1 MGVMT
6 GAMIQAAV
14 LVSGILIVRKMFG
27 EKLHAYVRYSLWLL
41 VALRL
46 LMPVNFIDSPFSLL
60 RAVHVVTEGYREA
73 SSGAEDLDGQ
83 PQNRSITGRD
93 SQELTSENERDV
105 VTEQPGAEG
114 TLSAPE
120 GDDFRMVDGT
130 AMADM
135 EDEDT
140 TDRNRIMPADYTVAA
155 VFRGIW
161 IVGSMVVGGIFF
173 TVHLRFRRRLYR
185 ARKLC
190 QQSGDKIAGN
200 GRKTAGLHRNLP
212 IYQVKK
218 LEAPCLVGVLRPVIY
233 VGTDIRTGTER
244 FRHVVTHEQVHYL
257 HGDHIWALL
266 RAVLV
271 TVYWFHPFVWI
282 AAAASG
288 RGGEIACDHGTIK
301 QLGEGERLTYGEM
314 LLELSGKNR
323 GKRVYSFGTMLR
335 PGRSEMKERIMRLAG
350 GNGTRMS
357 AGILAAV
364 LMLGMAGCAFT
375 GGAAENA
382 EVAAEAPADSNK
394 QRLEEGADGKA
405 DLDENPE
412 NDDARQDDVLS
423 DNERISEREQ
433 EAVFDPEEEISEA
446 RQLTAAP
453 AQISVETELGADGP
467 WLDYAGNP
475 GLSGANNSVI
485 IFHDYFGLV
494 VYDLTDREVV
504 RSLDLAAI
512 DCNFTQ
518 GDNACQVAVSAD
530 GRDVW
535 LHPRKRQHMFHYDVE
550 KNLLRQ
556 LPIVKNFEV
565 DLEMEDLFD
574 RYVVTEEQYVGWRS
588 NYLYEEYKDER
599 GLQTAYIYLYAS
611 SSEDAVKLRNLQCV
625 WDDMV
630 YILWD
635 ESADGAGLTAA
646 EFPYRHDGNVQYVE
660 ILYDEPCEYS
670 RISDTFV
677 ERVHPVSG
685 EVRTHEGIDLVA
697 PDGADVM
704 AAADGTVYETGFSAE
719 YGNYVVLLH
728 QNGEMTYYCHC
739 KDINASLDEQ
749 VKRGD
754 KIATVGRSGRA
765 TGFFLHFA
773 LSRNGEFVDPAEYM
787 RPAGSAGEG

>member
-1 MGVMT
+1 MMGVMT
-6 GAMIQAAV
+6 GVMIQAAV
-14 LVSGILIVRKMFG
+14 LVTAILIVRKLSG

-46 LMPVNFIDSPFSLL
+46 LIPVNLIDSPFSLL

-73 SSGAEDLDGQ
+73 SSAAEDLDGQ
-83 PQNRSITGRD
+83 SQNRSITGRD
-93 SQELTSENERDV
+93 SRELTSENERDV

-114 TLSAPE
+114 TLPSPE

-135 EDEDT
+135 EDEDR
-140 TDRNRIMPADYTVAA
+140 TDRNRIMPADDTVAA

-190 QQSGDKIAGN
+190 QQSGDKIVGN
-200 GRKTAGLHRNLP
+200 GRKTVGLHRNLP

-218 LEAPCLVGVLRPVIY
+218 LEAPCLVGVLRPAIY

-271 TVYWFHPFVWI
+271 TVYWFHPFVWV
-282 AAAASG
+282 AAAASV
-288 RGGEIACDHGTIK
+288 RDGEIACDHGTIK

-314 LLELSGKNR
+314 LLELSRKNR

-364 LMLGMAGCAFT
+364 LMLGMAGCTFT

-382 EVAAEAPADSNK
+382 EVAAEVPADSNK

-423 DNERISEREQ
+423 DNERIPEREP

-453 AQISVETELGADGP
+453 AQISEETELGVDGP
-467 WLDYAGNP
+467 WLDYAGKP
-475 GLSGANNSVI
+475 GMGSANNSVI

-512 DCNFTQ
+512 GCNFTQ
-518 GDNACQVAVSAD
+518 GDNTCQVAVSAD
-530 GRDVW
+530 GREVW
-535 LHPRKRQHMFHYDVE
+535 LHPMKRQYMFHYDVE

-556 LPIVKNFEV
+556 LPIVKSFEV
-565 DLEMEDLFD
+565 DLETQDLFD
-574 RYVVTEEQYVGWRS
+574 RYLVTEERYVGWRS

-611 SSEDAVKLRNLQCV
+611 TSEEAAKLRNLQCV

-630 YILWD
+630 YTLWD
-635 ESADGAGLTAA
+635 GNQAGAVQTAA
-646 EFPYRHDGNVQYVE
+646 EFPYQHDGNIHDVE
-660 ILYDEPCEYS
+660 IIYDEPCVYS
-670 RISDTFV
+670 RISDTFG
-677 ERVHPVSG
+677 ERTHSASG
-685 EVRTHEGIDLVA
+685 EVRMHEGIDFA
-697 PDGADVM
+697 AEEGADIK
-704 AAADGTVYETGFSAE
+704 AAADGIVHETGYTAE

-728 QNGEMTYYCHC
+728 QNGDMTYYCHC
-739 KDINASLDEQ
+739 KDINVSPDEQ
-749 VKRGD
+749 IERGD
-754 KIATVGRSGRA
+754 TIATVGRSGRA

-773 LSRNGEFVDPAEYM
+773 LSRNGEFVDPAENM
-787 RPAGSAGEG
+787 SLEILK

>member
-46 LMPVNFIDSPFSLL
+46 LIPVNFIDSPFSLL

-73 SSGAEDLDGQ
+73 SSAAEDLDGQ
-83 PQNRSITGRD
+83 PQNRSITGRE

-114 TLSAPE
+114 TLPSPE

-135 EDEDT
+135 EDEDR
-140 TDRNRIMPADYTVAA
+140 TDRNRIMPADDTVAA

-190 QQSGDKIAGN
+190 QQSGNKIAGN
-200 GRKTAGLHRNLP
+200 GRKTAGLHRKLS

-218 LEAPCLVGVLRPVIY
+218 LEAPCLVGVLRPAIY
-233 VGTDIRTGTER
+233 VGTDIPTGTER

-282 AAAASG
+282 AAAASV
-288 RGGEIACDHGTIK
+288 RDGEIACDHGTIK

-314 LLELSGKNR
+314 LLELSRKNR

-382 EVAAEAPADSNK
+382 EVAADSNK
-394 QRLEEGADGKA
+394 QRLGEGADGKA
-405 DLDENPE
+405 GLDENPE

-423 DNERISEREQ
+423 DNERIPEGEP

-453 AQISVETELGADGP
+453 AQISEETELGVDGP
-467 WLDYAGNP
+467 WLDYAGQP
-475 GLSGANNSVI
+475 GMGSANNSVI

-494 VYDLTDREVV
+494 VYDLTDSEVV
-504 RSLDLAAI
+504 SSLDLAAI
-512 DCNFTQ
+512 GCNFTQ

-530 GRDVW
+530 GREVW
-535 LHPRKRQHMFHYDVE
+535 LHPMKRQYMFHYDVE

-556 LPIVKNFEV
+556 LPIVKSFEV
-565 DLEMEDLFD
+565 DLETQDLFD
-574 RYVVTEEQYVGWRS
+574 RYLVTEERYAGWRS

-611 SSEDAVKLRNLQCV
+611 TSEEAAKLRNLQCV

-630 YILWD
+630 YTLWD
-635 ESADGAGLTAA
+635 GNQAGAVQTAA
-646 EFPYRHDGNVQYVE
+646 EFPYQHDGNIHDVE
-660 ILYDEPCEYS
+660 IIYDEPCVYS
-670 RISDTFV
+670 RISDTFG
-677 ERVHPVSG
+677 ERTHPASG
-685 EVRTHEGIDLVA
+685 EVRVHEGIDFA
-697 PDGADVM
+697 AEEGADIK
-704 AAADGTVYETGFSAE
+704 AAADGIVHETGYTAE

-728 QNGEMTYYCHC
+728 QNGDMTYYCHC
-739 KDINASLDEQ
+739 KDINVSPDEQ
-749 VKRGD
+749 VERGD
-754 KIATVGRSGRA
+754 TIATVGRSGRA

-773 LSRNGEFVDPAEYM
+773 LSRNGEFVDPAENM
-787 RPAGSAGEG
+787 SLEILP

>member
-46 LMPVNFIDSPFSLL
+46 LIPVNFIDSPFSLL
-60 RAVHVVTEGYREA
+60 RAVHVVTDDYREA
-73 SSGAEDLDGQ
+73 SSAAEDLDGQ
-83 PQNRSITGRD
+83 PQNRSITGRE
-93 SQELTSENERDV
+93 SRELTSENERDV

-135 EDEDT
+135 EDEDR
-140 TDRNRIMPADYTVAA
+140 TDRNRIMSADDTVAA

-190 QQSGDKIAGN
+190 QQSEDKIAGN

-218 LEAPCLVGVLRPVIY
+218 LEAPCLVGVLWPAVY

-244 FRHVVTHEQVHYL
+244 FRHVVTHEKVHYL

-282 AAAASG
+282 AAAASV
-288 RGGEIACDHGTIK
+288 RDGEIACDHGTIK

-314 LLELSGKNR
+314 LLELSRKNR

-382 EVAAEAPADSNK
+382 EVAADSNK

-405 DLDENPE
+405 GLDENPE

-423 DNERISEREQ
+423 DNERIPEREP

-446 RQLTAAP
+446 RQLTATP
-453 AQISVETELGADGP
+453 AQISEETELGVDGP
-467 WLDYAGNP
+467 WLDYAGKP
-475 GLSGANNSVI
+475 GMGSANNSVI

-494 VYDLTDREVV
+494 VYDLTDSEVV

-512 DCNFTQ
+512 GCNFTQ

-530 GRDVW
+530 GREVW
-535 LHPRKRQHMFHYDVE
+535 LYPMKRQYMFHYDVE

-556 LPIVKNFEV
+556 LPIVKSFEV
-565 DLEMEDLFD
+565 DLETQDLFD
-574 RYVVTEEQYVGWRS
+574 RYLVTEERYVGWRS

-611 SSEDAVKLRNLQCV
+611 TSEEAAKLRNLQCV

-630 YILWD
+630 YTLWD
-635 ESADGAGLTAA
+635 GNQAGAVQTAA
-646 EFPYRHDGNVQYVE
+646 EFPYQHDGNIHDVE
-660 ILYDEPCEYS
+660 IIYDEPCVYS
-670 RISDTFV
+670 RISDTFG
-677 ERVHPVSG
+677 ERTHPIGG
-685 EVRTHEGIDLVA
+685 EVRMHEGIDFA
-697 PDGADVM
+697 AEEGADIK
-704 AAADGTVYETGFSAE
+704 AAADGIVHETGYTAE

-728 QNGEMTYYCHC
+728 QNGDMTYYCHC
-739 KDINASLDEQ
+739 KDINVSPDEQ
-749 VKRGD
+749 VERGD
-754 KIATVGRSGRA
+754 TIATVGRSGRA

-773 LSRNGEFVDPAEYM
+773 LSRNGEFVDPAENM
-787 RPAGSAGEG
+787 SLEILPQ

>member
-46 LMPVNFIDSPFSLL
+46 LIPVNFIDSPFSLL

-73 SSGAEDLDGQ
+73 SSAAEDLDGQ

-93 SQELTSENERDV
+93 SWELTSENERDV

-120 GDDFRMVDGT
+120 GDDFRMVDDT

-135 EDEDT
+135 EDEDR
-140 TDRNRIMPADYTVAA
+140 TDRNRIMPADYTVVA

-190 QQSGDKIAGN
+190 EQSGDKIAGN
-200 GRKTAGLHRNLP
+200 GRKTVGLHRNLP

-218 LEAPCLVGVLRPVIY
+218 LEAPCLVGVLRPAIY

-271 TVYWFHPFVWI
+271 TVYWFHPFVWV
-282 AAAASG
+282 AAAASV
-288 RGGEIACDHGTIK
+288 RDGEIACDHGTIK

-314 LLELSGKNR
+314 LLELSRKNR

-357 AGILAAV
+357 AGILVAV

-382 EVAAEAPADSNK
+382 EVAADSNK
-394 QRLEEGADGKA
+394 QRLGEGADGKA
-405 DLDENPE
+405 GLDENPE

-423 DNERISEREQ
+423 DNERIPEREP

-453 AQISVETELGADGP
+453 AQISEETELGVDGP
-467 WLDYAGNP
+467 WLDYAGQP
-475 GLSGANNSVI
+475 GMGSANNSVI

-494 VYDLTDREVV
+494 VYDLTDSEVV
-504 RSLDLAAI
+504 SSLDLAAI
-512 DCNFTQ
+512 GCNFTQ

-530 GRDVW
+530 GREVW
-535 LHPRKRQHMFHYDVE
+535 LHPMKRQYMFHYDVE

-556 LPIVKNFEV
+556 LPIVKSFEV
-565 DLEMEDLFD
+565 DLETQDLFD
-574 RYVVTEEQYVGWRS
+574 RYLVTEERYVGWRS

-611 SSEDAVKLRNLQCV
+611 TSEEAAKLRNLQCV

-630 YILWD
+630 YTLWD
-635 ESADGAGLTAA
+635 GNQAGAVQTAA
-646 EFPYRHDGNVQYVE
+646 EFPYQHDGNIHDVE
-660 ILYDEPCEYS
+660 IIYDEPCAYS
-670 RISDTFV
+670 RISDTFG
-677 ERVHPVSG
+677 ERTHPVGG
-685 EVRTHEGIDLVA
+685 EVRMHEGIDFA
-697 PDGADVM
+697 AEEGADIK
-704 AAADGTVYETGFSAE
+704 AAADGIVHETGYTAE

-728 QNGEMTYYCHC
+728 QNGDMTYYCHC
-739 KDINASLDEQ
+739 KDINVSPDEQ
-749 VKRGD
+749 VERGD
-754 KIATVGRSGRA
+754 TIATVGRSGRA

-773 LSRNGEFVDPAEYM
+773 LSRNGEFVDPAENM
-787 RPAGSAGEG
+787 SLEILK

>member
-46 LMPVNFIDSPFSLL
+46 LIPVNFIDSPFSLL

-73 SSGAEDLDGQ
+73 SSAAEDLDGQ

-93 SQELTSENERDV
+93 SWELTSENERDV

-120 GDDFRMVDGT
+120 GDDFRMVDDT

-135 EDEDT
+135 EDEDR
-140 TDRNRIMPADYTVAA
+140 TDRNRIMPADYTVVA

-200 GRKTAGLHRNLP
+200 GRKTVGLHRNLP

-218 LEAPCLVGVLRPVIY
+218 LEAPCLVGVLRPAVY
-233 VGTDIRTGTER
+233 VGTDIRTGTEW

-271 TVYWFHPFVWI
+271 TVYWFHPFVWV
-282 AAAASG
+282 AAAASV
-288 RGGEIACDHGTIK
+288 RDGEIACDHGTIK

-357 AGILAAV
+357 AGILVAV

-382 EVAAEAPADSNK
+382 EVAADSNK
-394 QRLEEGADGKA
+394 QRLGEGADGKA
-405 DLDENPE
+405 GLDENPE

-423 DNERISEREQ
+423 DNERIPEREP

-453 AQISVETELGADGP
+453 AQISEETELGVDGP
-467 WLDYAGNP
+467 WLDYAGQP
-475 GLSGANNSVI
+475 GMGSANNSVI

-494 VYDLTDREVV
+494 VYDLTDSEVV
-504 RSLDLAAI
+504 SSLDLAAI
-512 DCNFTQ
+512 GCNFTQ

-530 GRDVW
+530 GREVW
-535 LHPRKRQHMFHYDVE
+535 LHPMKRQYMFHYDVE

-556 LPIVKNFEV
+556 LPIVKSFEV
-565 DLEMEDLFD
+565 DLETQDLFD
-574 RYVVTEEQYVGWRS
+574 RYLVTEERYVGWRS

-611 SSEDAVKLRNLQCV
+611 TSEEAAKLRNLQCV

-630 YILWD
+630 YTLWD
-635 ESADGAGLTAA
+635 GNQAGAVQTAA
-646 EFPYRHDGNVQYVE
+646 EFPYQHDGNIHDVE
-660 ILYDEPCEYS
+660 IIYDEPCAYS
-670 RISDTFV
+670 RISDTFG
-677 ERVHPVSG
+677 ERTHPVGG
-685 EVRTHEGIDLVA
+685 EVRMHEGIDFA
-697 PDGADVM
+697 AEEGADIK
-704 AAADGTVYETGFSAE
+704 AAADGIVHETGYTAE

-728 QNGEMTYYCHC
+728 QNGDMTYYCHC
-739 KDINASLDEQ
+739 KDINVSPDEQ
-749 VKRGD
+749 VERGD
-754 KIATVGRSGRA
+754 TIATVGRSGRA

-773 LSRNGEFVDPAEYM
+773 LSRNGEFVDPAENM
-787 RPAGSAGEG
+787 SLEILK

>member
-6 GAMIQAAV
+6 GVMIQAAV
-14 LVSGILIVRKMFG
+14 LVTAILIVRKLSG

-46 LMPVNFIDSPFSLL
+46 LIPVNLIDSPFSLL

-73 SSGAEDLDGQ
+73 SSAAEDLDGQ
-83 PQNRSITGRD
+83 SQNRSITGRD
-93 SQELTSENERDV
+93 SRELTSENERDV

-114 TLSAPE
+114 TLPSPE

-135 EDEDT
+135 EDEDR
-140 TDRNRIMPADYTVAA
+140 TDRNRIMPADDTVAA

-190 QQSGDKIAGN
+190 QQSGDKIVGN
-200 GRKTAGLHRNLP
+200 GRKTVGLHRNLP

-218 LEAPCLVGVLRPVIY
+218 LEAPCLVGVLRPAIY

-271 TVYWFHPFVWI
+271 TVYWFHPFVWV
-282 AAAASG
+282 AAAASV
-288 RGGEIACDHGTIK
+288 RDGEIACDHGTIK

-314 LLELSGKNR
+314 LLELSRKNR

-364 LMLGMAGCAFT
+364 LMLGMAGCTFT

-382 EVAAEAPADSNK
+382 EVAAEVPADSNK

-405 DLDENPE
+405 GLDENPE

-423 DNERISEREQ
+423 DNERIPEREP

-453 AQISVETELGADGP
+453 AQISEETELGVDGP
-467 WLDYAGNP
+467 WLDYAGKP
-475 GLSGANNSVI
+475 GMGSANNSVI

-512 DCNFTQ
+512 GCNFTQ
-518 GDNACQVAVSAD
+518 GDNTCQVAVSAD
-530 GRDVW
+530 GREVW
-535 LHPRKRQHMFHYDVE
+535 LHPMKRQYMFHYDVE

-556 LPIVKNFEV
+556 LPIVKSFEV
-565 DLEMEDLFD
+565 DLETQDLFD
-574 RYVVTEEQYVGWRS
+574 RYLVTEERYVGWRS

-611 SSEDAVKLRNLQCV
+611 TSEEAAKLRNLQCV

-630 YILWD
+630 YTLWD
-635 ESADGAGLTAA
+635 GNQAGAVQTAA
-646 EFPYRHDGNVQYVE
+646 EFPYQHDGNIHDVE
-660 ILYDEPCEYS
+660 IIYDEPCVYS
-670 RISDTFV
+670 RISDTFG
-677 ERVHPVSG
+677 ERTHSASG
-685 EVRTHEGIDLVA
+685 EVRMHEGIDFA
-697 PDGADVM
+697 AEEGADIK
-704 AAADGTVYETGFSAE
+704 AAADGIVHETGYTAE

-728 QNGEMTYYCHC
+728 QNGDMTYYCHC
-739 KDINASLDEQ
+739 KDINVSPDEQ
-749 VKRGD
+749 IERGD
-754 KIATVGRSGRA
+754 TIATVGRSGRA

-773 LSRNGEFVDPAEYM
+773 LSRNGEFVDPAENM
-787 RPAGSAGEG
+787 SLEILK

>member
-46 LMPVNFIDSPFSLL
+46 LIPVNFIDSPFSLL
-60 RAVHVVTEGYREA
+60 RAVHVVTDDYREA
-73 SSGAEDLDGQ
+73 SSAAEDLDGQ
-83 PQNRSITGRD
+83 PQNRSITGRE
-93 SQELTSENERDV
+93 SRELTSENERDV

-120 GDDFRMVDGT
+120 GDDFRMVDDT

-135 EDEDT
+135 EDEDR
-140 TDRNRIMPADYTVAA
+140 TDRNRIMPADYTVVA

-190 QQSGDKIAGN
+190 EQSGDKIAGN
-200 GRKTAGLHRNLP
+200 GRKTVGLHRNLP

-218 LEAPCLVGVLRPVIY
+218 LEAPCLVGVLRPAIY

-271 TVYWFHPFVWI
+271 TVYWFHPFVWV
-282 AAAASG
+282 AAAASV
-288 RGGEIACDHGTIK
+288 RDGEIACDHGTIK

-314 LLELSGKNR
+314 LLELSRKNR

-357 AGILAAV
+357 AGILVAV

-382 EVAAEAPADSNK
+382 EVAADSNK
-394 QRLEEGADGKA
+394 QRLGEGADGKA
-405 DLDENPE
+405 GLDENPE

-423 DNERISEREQ
+423 DNERIPEREP

-453 AQISVETELGADGP
+453 AQISEETELGVDGP
-467 WLDYAGNP
+467 WLDYAGQP
-475 GLSGANNSVI
+475 GMGSANNSVI

-494 VYDLTDREVV
+494 VYDLTDSEVV
-504 RSLDLAAI
+504 SSLDLAAI
-512 DCNFTQ
+512 GCNFTQ

-530 GRDVW
+530 GREVW
-535 LHPRKRQHMFHYDVE
+535 LHPMKRQYMFHYDVE

-556 LPIVKNFEV
+556 LPIVKSFEV
-565 DLEMEDLFD
+565 DLETQDLFD
-574 RYVVTEEQYVGWRS
+574 RYLVTEERYVGWRS

-611 SSEDAVKLRNLQCV
+611 TSEEAAKLRNLQCV

-630 YILWD
+630 YTLWD
-635 ESADGAGLTAA
+635 GNQAGAVQTAA
-646 EFPYRHDGNVQYVE
+646 EFPYQHDGNIHDVE
-660 ILYDEPCEYS
+660 IIYDEPCAYS
-670 RISDTFV
+670 RISDTFG
-677 ERVHPVSG
+677 ERTHPVGG
-685 EVRTHEGIDLVA
+685 EVRMHEGIDFA
-697 PDGADVM
+697 AEEGADIK
-704 AAADGTVYETGFSAE
+704 AAADGIVHETGYTAE

-728 QNGEMTYYCHC
+728 QNGDMTYYCHC
-739 KDINASLDEQ
+739 KDINVSPDEQ
-749 VKRGD
+749 VERGD
-754 KIATVGRSGRA
+754 TIATVGRSGRA

-773 LSRNGEFVDPAEYM
+773 LSRNGEFVDPAENM
-787 RPAGSAGEG
+787 SLEILK

>member
-46 LMPVNFIDSPFSLL
+46 LIPVNFIDSPFSLL

-73 SSGAEDLDGQ
+73 SSAAEDLDGQ
-83 PQNRSITGRD
+83 SQNRSITGRD
-93 SQELTSENERDV
+93 SRELTSENERDV

-114 TLSAPE
+114 TLSSPE

-135 EDEDT
+135 EDEDR
-140 TDRNRIMPADYTVAA
+140 TDRNRIMSADDTVAA

-200 GRKTAGLHRNLP
+200 GRKTAGLHRKLP

-218 LEAPCLVGVLRPVIY
+218 LEAPCLVGVLRPAVY
-233 VGTDIRTGTER
+233 VGTDIPTGTER

-282 AAAASG
+282 AAAASV
-288 RGGEIACDHGTIK
+288 RDGEIACDHGTIK

-314 LLELSGKNR
+314 LLELSRKNR

-364 LMLGMAGCAFT
+364 LMLGMAGCTFT
-375 GGAAENA
+375 GGAAEN
-382 EVAAEAPADSNK
+382 
-394 QRLEEGADGKA
+394 
-405 DLDENPE
+405 
-412 NDDARQDDVLS
+412 DDARHDDVLS
-423 DNERISEREQ
+423 DNERIPEREP

-453 AQISVETELGADGP
+453 AQISEETELGVDGP
-467 WLDYAGNP
+467 WLDYAGQP
-475 GLSGANNSVI
+475 GMGSANNSVI

-494 VYDLTDREVV
+494 VYDLTDSEVV
-504 RSLDLAAI
+504 SSLDLAAI
-512 DCNFTQ
+512 GCNFTQ

-530 GRDVW
+530 GREVW
-535 LHPRKRQHMFHYDVE
+535 LHPMKRQYMFHYDVE

-556 LPIVKNFEV
+556 LPIVKSFEV
-565 DLEMEDLFD
+565 DLETQDLFD
-574 RYVVTEEQYVGWRS
+574 RYLVTEERYVGWRS

-599 GLQTAYIYLYAS
+599 GLQTTYIYLYAS
-611 SSEDAVKLRNLQCV
+611 TSEEAAKLRNLQCV

-630 YILWD
+630 YTLWD
-635 ESADGAGLTAA
+635 GNQAGAVQTAA
-646 EFPYRHDGNVQYVE
+646 EFPYQHDGNIHDVE
-660 ILYDEPCEYS
+660 IIYDEPCVYS
-670 RISDTFV
+670 RISDTFG
-677 ERVHPVSG
+677 ERTHPIGG
-685 EVRTHEGIDLVA
+685 EVRMHEGIDFA
-697 PDGADVM
+697 AEEGADIK
-704 AAADGTVYETGFSAE
+704 AAADGIVHETGYTAE

-728 QNGEMTYYCHC
+728 QNGDMTYYCHC
-739 KDINASLDEQ
+739 KDINVSPDEQ
-749 VKRGD
+749 VERGD
-754 KIATVGRSGRA
+754 TIATVGRSGRA

-773 LSRNGEFVDPAEYM
+773 LSRNGEFVDPAENM
-787 RPAGSAGEG
+787 SLEILK

>member
-6 GAMIQAAV
+6 GVMIQAAV
-14 LVSGILIVRKMFG
+14 LVTAILIVRKLSG

-46 LMPVNFIDSPFSLL
+46 LIPVNFIDSPFSLL
-60 RAVHVVTEGYREA
+60 RAVHVVTDDYREA
-73 SSGAEDLDGQ
+73 SSAAEDLDGQ
-83 PQNRSITGRD
+83 PQNRSITGRE
-93 SQELTSENERDV
+93 SRELTSENERDV

-114 TLSAPE
+114 TLPSPE

-135 EDEDT
+135 EDEDR
-140 TDRNRIMPADYTVAA
+140 TDRNRIMPADDTVAA

-190 QQSGDKIAGN
+190 QQSEDKIAGN

-218 LEAPCLVGVLRPVIY
+218 LEAPCLVGVLRPAIY

-271 TVYWFHPFVWI
+271 TVYWFHPFAWI
-282 AAAASG
+282 AAAASV
-288 RGGEIACDHGTIK
+288 RDGEIACDHGTIK

-314 LLELSGKNR
+314 LLELSRKNR

-364 LMLGMAGCAFT
+364 LMLGMAGCTFT

-382 EVAAEAPADSNK
+382 EVAAEASADSNK

-405 DLDENPE
+405 GLDENPE

-423 DNERISEREQ
+423 DNERIPEREPK
-433 EAVFDPEEEISEA
+433 AVFDPEEEISEA

-453 AQISVETELGADGP
+453 AQISEETELGVDGP
-467 WLDYAGNP
+467 WLDYAGKP
-475 GLSGANNSVI
+475 GMGSANNSVI

-512 DCNFTQ
+512 GCNFTQ
-518 GDNACQVAVSAD
+518 GDNTCQVAVSAD
-530 GRDVW
+530 GREVW
-535 LHPRKRQHMFHYDVE
+535 LHPMKRQYMFHYDVE

-556 LPIVKNFEV
+556 LPIVKSFEV
-565 DLEMEDLFD
+565 DLETQDLFD
-574 RYVVTEEQYVGWRS
+574 RYLVTEERYVGWRS

-611 SSEDAVKLRNLQCV
+611 TSEEAAKLRNLQCV

-630 YILWD
+630 YTLWD
-635 ESADGAGLTAA
+635 GNQAGAVQTAA
-646 EFPYRHDGNVQYVE
+646 EFPYQHDGNIHDVE
-660 ILYDEPCEYS
+660 IIYDEPCVYS
-670 RISDTFV
+670 RISDTFG
-677 ERVHPVSG
+677 ERTHSASG
-685 EVRTHEGIDLVA
+685 EVRMHEGIDFA
-697 PDGADVM
+697 AEEGADIK
-704 AAADGTVYETGFSAE
+704 AAADGIVHETGYTAE

-728 QNGEMTYYCHC
+728 QNGDMTYYCHC
-739 KDINASLDEQ
+739 KDINVSPDEQ
-749 VKRGD
+749 IERGD
-754 KIATVGRSGRA
+754 TIATVGRSGRA

-773 LSRNGEFVDPAEYM
+773 LSRNGEFVDPAENM
-787 RPAGSAGEG
+787 SLEILK

>member
-46 LMPVNFIDSPFSLL
+46 LIPVNFIDSPFSLL

-73 SSGAEDLDGQ
+73 SSAAEDLDGQ

-93 SQELTSENERDV
+93 SWELTSENERDV

-120 GDDFRMVDGT
+120 GDDFRMVDDT

-135 EDEDT
+135 EDEDR
-140 TDRNRIMPADYTVAA
+140 TDRNRIMPADYTVVA

-190 QQSGDKIAGN
+190 EQSGDKIAGN

-218 LEAPCLVGVLRPVIY
+218 LEAPCLVGVLRPAIY

-271 TVYWFHPFVWI
+271 TVYWFHPFVWV
-282 AAAASG
+282 AAAASV
-288 RGGEIACDHGTIK
+288 RDGEIACDHGTIK

-314 LLELSGKNR
+314 LLELSRKNR

-357 AGILAAV
+357 AGILVAV

-382 EVAAEAPADSNK
+382 EVAADSNK
-394 QRLEEGADGKA
+394 QRLGEGADGKA
-405 DLDENPE
+405 GLDENPE

-423 DNERISEREQ
+423 DNERIPEREP

-453 AQISVETELGADGP
+453 AQISEETELGVDGP
-467 WLDYAGNP
+467 WLDYAGQP
-475 GLSGANNSVI
+475 GMGSANNSVI

-494 VYDLTDREVV
+494 VYDLTDSEVV
-504 RSLDLAAI
+504 SSLDLAAI
-512 DCNFTQ
+512 GCNFTQ

-530 GRDVW
+530 GREVW
-535 LHPRKRQHMFHYDVE
+535 LHPMKRQYMFHYDVE

-556 LPIVKNFEV
+556 LPIVKSFEV
-565 DLEMEDLFD
+565 DLETQDLFD
-574 RYVVTEEQYVGWRS
+574 RYLVTEERYVGWRS

-611 SSEDAVKLRNLQCV
+611 TSEEAAKLRNLQCV

-630 YILWD
+630 YTLWD
-635 ESADGAGLTAA
+635 GNQAGAVQTAA
-646 EFPYRHDGNVQYVE
+646 EFPYQHDGNIHDVE
-660 ILYDEPCEYS
+660 IIYDEPCAYS
-670 RISDTFV
+670 RISDTFG
-677 ERVHPVSG
+677 ERTHPVGG
-685 EVRTHEGIDLVA
+685 EVRMHEGIDFA
-697 PDGADVM
+697 AEEGADIK
-704 AAADGTVYETGFSAE
+704 AAADGIVHETGYTAE

-728 QNGEMTYYCHC
+728 QNGDMTYYCHC
-739 KDINASLDEQ
+739 KDINVSPDEQ
-749 VKRGD
+749 VERGD
-754 KIATVGRSGRA
+754 TIATVGRSGRA

-773 LSRNGEFVDPAEYM
+773 LSRNGEFVDPAENM
-787 RPAGSAGEG
+787 SLEILK

>member
-1 MGVMT
+1 MGVTT

-46 LMPVNFIDSPFSLL
+46 FIPVNFIDSPFSLL

-73 SSGAEDLDGQ
+73 SSAAEDLDGQ
-83 PQNRSITGRD
+83 PQNRSITGRE

-135 EDEDT
+135 EDEDR
-140 TDRNRIMPADYTVAA
+140 TDRNRIMPADDTVAA

-185 ARKLC
+185 ERKLC
-190 QQSGDKIAGN
+190 QQSGDKIVGN
-200 GRKTAGLHRNLP
+200 GRKSAGLHRNLP

-218 LEAPCLVGVLRPVIY
+218 LEAPCLVGVLRPAVY
-233 VGTDIRTGTER
+233 VGTDIRTGTEW

-282 AAAASG
+282 AAAASV
-288 RGGEIACDHGTIK
+288 RDGEIACDHGTIK

-364 LMLGMAGCAFT
+364 LVLGMAGCAFT
-375 GGAAENA
+375 GGAEENA
-382 EVAAEAPADSNK
+382 EVAAEVPVDINV

-423 DNERISEREQ
+423 DNERIPEREP

-453 AQISVETELGADGP
+453 AQISEETELGVDGP
-467 WLDYAGNP
+467 WLDYAGQP
-475 GLSGANNSVI
+475 GMGSANNSVI

-494 VYDLTDREVV
+494 VYDLTDSEVV
-504 RSLDLAAI
+504 SSLDLAAI
-512 DCNFTQ
+512 GCNFTQ

-530 GRDVW
+530 GREVW
-535 LHPRKRQHMFHYDVE
+535 LHPMKRQYMFHYDVE

-556 LPIVKNFEV
+556 LPIVKSFEV
-565 DLEMEDLFD
+565 DLETQDLFD
-574 RYVVTEEQYVGWRS
+574 RYLVTEERYAGWRS

-611 SSEDAVKLRNLQCV
+611 TSEEAAKLRNLQCV

-630 YILWD
+630 YTLWD
-635 ESADGAGLTAA
+635 GNQAGAVQTAA
-646 EFPYRHDGNVQYVE
+646 EFPYQHDGNIHDVE
-660 ILYDEPCEYS
+660 IIYDEPCVYS
-670 RISDTFV
+670 RISDTFG
-677 ERVHPVSG
+677 ERTHPASG
-685 EVRTHEGIDLVA
+685 EVRVHEGIDFA
-697 PDGADVM
+697 AEEGADIK
-704 AAADGTVYETGFSAE
+704 AAADGIVHETGYTAE

-728 QNGEMTYYCHC
+728 QNGDMTYYCHC
-739 KDINASLDEQ
+739 KDINVSPDEQ
-749 VKRGD
+749 VERGD
-754 KIATVGRSGRA
+754 TIATVGRSGRA

-773 LSRNGEFVDPAEYM
+773 LSRNGEFVDPAENM
-787 RPAGSAGEG
+787 SLEILK

>member
-1 MGVMT
+1 MGVTT

-46 LMPVNFIDSPFSLL
+46 LIPVNFIDSPFSLL
-60 RAVHVVTEGYREA
+60 RAVHVVTDDYREA
-73 SSGAEDLDGQ
+73 SSAAKDLDGQ
-83 PQNRSITGRD
+83 PQNRSITGRE

-114 TLSAPE
+114 TLSSPE

-135 EDEDT
+135 EDEDR
-140 TDRNRIMPADYTVAA
+140 TDRNRIMSADDTVAA

-185 ARKLC
+185 ERKLC
-190 QQSGDKIAGN
+190 QQSEDKIAGN
-200 GRKTAGLHRNLP
+200 GRKTVGLHRNLP

-218 LEAPCLVGVLRPVIY
+218 LEAPCLVGVLWPAVY

-282 AAAASG
+282 AAAASV
-288 RGGEIACDHGTIK
+288 RDGEIACDHGTIK

-314 LLELSGKNR
+314 LLELSRKNR

-382 EVAAEAPADSNK
+382 EVAADSNK

-405 DLDENPE
+405 GLDENPE

-423 DNERISEREQ
+423 DNERIPEREP

-453 AQISVETELGADGP
+453 AQISEETELGVDGP
-467 WLDYAGNP
+467 WLDYAGQP
-475 GLSGANNSVI
+475 GMGSANNSVI

-494 VYDLTDREVV
+494 VYDLTDSEVV
-504 RSLDLAAI
+504 SSLDLAAI
-512 DCNFTQ
+512 GCNFTQ

-530 GRDVW
+530 GREVW
-535 LHPRKRQHMFHYDVE
+535 LHPMKRQYMFHYDVE

-556 LPIVKNFEV
+556 LPIVKSFEV
-565 DLEMEDLFD
+565 DLETQDLFD
-574 RYVVTEEQYVGWRS
+574 RYLVTEERYVGWRS

-611 SSEDAVKLRNLQCV
+611 TSEEAAKLRNLQCV

-630 YILWD
+630 YTLWD
-635 ESADGAGLTAA
+635 GNQAGAVQTAA
-646 EFPYRHDGNVQYVE
+646 EFPYQHDGNIHDVE
-660 ILYDEPCEYS
+660 IIYDEPCVYS
-670 RISDTFV
+670 RISDTFG
-677 ERVHPVSG
+677 ERTHPIGG
-685 EVRTHEGIDLVA
+685 EVRMHEGIDFA
-697 PDGADVM
+697 AEEGADIK
-704 AAADGTVYETGFSAE
+704 AAADGIVHETGYTAE

-728 QNGEMTYYCHC
+728 QNGDMTYYCHC
-739 KDINASLDEQ
+739 KDINVSPDEQ
-749 VKRGD
+749 VERGD
-754 KIATVGRSGRA
+754 TIATVGRSGRA

-773 LSRNGEFVDPAEYM
+773 LSRNGEFVDPAENM
-787 RPAGSAGEG
+787 SLEILPQ

>member
-46 LMPVNFIDSPFSLL
+46 LIPVNFINSPFSLL

-73 SSGAEDLDGQ
+73 SSAAEDLDGQ

-120 GDDFRMVDGT
+120 GDDFQMVDGT

-135 EDEDT
+135 EDEDR
-140 TDRNRIMPADYTVAA
+140 TDRNRIMPADDTVSA
-155 VFRGIW
+155 VLRGIW

-185 ARKLC
+185 ERKLC
-190 QQSGDKIAGN
+190 QQSGDKIVGN
-200 GRKTAGLHRNLP
+200 GRKSAGLHRNLP

-218 LEAPCLVGVLRPVIY
+218 LEAPCLVGVLRPAVY
-233 VGTDIRTGTER
+233 VGTDIRTGTEW

-282 AAAASG
+282 AAAASV
-288 RGGEIACDHGTIK
+288 RDGEIACDHGTIK

-357 AGILAAV
+357 AGILAAALV
-364 LMLGMAGCAFT
+364 LGMAGCAFT
-375 GGAAENA
+375 GGAEENA
-382 EVAAEAPADSNK
+382 EVAAEVPVDINV

-423 DNERISEREQ
+423 DNERIPEREP

-453 AQISVETELGADGP
+453 AQISEETELGVDGP
-467 WLDYAGNP
+467 WLDYAGQP
-475 GLSGANNSVI
+475 GMGSANNSVI

-494 VYDLTDREVV
+494 VYDLTDSEVV
-504 RSLDLAAI
+504 SSLDLAAI
-512 DCNFTQ
+512 GCNFTQ

-530 GRDVW
+530 GREVW
-535 LHPRKRQHMFHYDVE
+535 LHPMKRQYMFHYDVE

-556 LPIVKNFEV
+556 LPIVKSFEV
-565 DLEMEDLFD
+565 DLETQDLFD
-574 RYVVTEEQYVGWRS
+574 RYLVTEERYAGWRS

-611 SSEDAVKLRNLQCV
+611 TSEEAAKLRNLQCV

-630 YILWD
+630 YTLWD
-635 ESADGAGLTAA
+635 GNQAGAVQTAA
-646 EFPYRHDGNVQYVE
+646 EFPYQHDGNIHDVE
-660 ILYDEPCEYS
+660 IIYDEPCVYS
-670 RISDTFV
+670 RISDTFG
-677 ERVHPVSG
+677 ERTHPASG
-685 EVRTHEGIDLVA
+685 EVRVHEGIDFA
-697 PDGADVM
+697 AEEGADIK
-704 AAADGTVYETGFSAE
+704 AAADGIVHETGYTAE

-728 QNGEMTYYCHC
+728 QNGDMTYYCHC
-739 KDINASLDEQ
+739 KDINVSPDEQ
-749 VKRGD
+749 VERGD
-754 KIATVGRSGRA
+754 TIATVGRSGRA

-773 LSRNGEFVDPAEYM
+773 LSRNGEFVDPAENM
-787 RPAGSAGEG
+787 SLEILK

>member
-46 LMPVNFIDSPFSLL
+46 LIPVNFIDSPFSLL

-73 SSGAEDLDGQ
+73 SSAAEDLDGQ

-93 SQELTSENERDV
+93 SWELTSENERDV

-120 GDDFRMVDGT
+120 GDDFRMVDDT

-135 EDEDT
+135 EDEDR
-140 TDRNRIMPADYTVAA
+140 TDRNRIMPADYTVVA

-190 QQSGDKIAGN
+190 EQSGDKIAGN
-200 GRKTAGLHRNLP
+200 GRKTVGLHRNLP
-212 IYQVKK
+212 IYQVKR
-218 LEAPCLVGVLRPVIY
+218 LEAPCLVGVLRPAIY

-271 TVYWFHPFVWI
+271 TVYWFHPFVWV
-282 AAAASG
+282 AAAASV
-288 RGGEIACDHGTIK
+288 RDGEIACDHGTIK

-314 LLELSGKNR
+314 LLELSRKNR

-357 AGILAAV
+357 AGILVAV

-382 EVAAEAPADSNK
+382 EVAADSNK
-394 QRLEEGADGKA
+394 QRLGEGADGKA
-405 DLDENPE
+405 GLDENPE

-423 DNERISEREQ
+423 DNERIPEREP

-453 AQISVETELGADGP
+453 AQISEETELGVDGP
-467 WLDYAGNP
+467 WLDYAGQP
-475 GLSGANNSVI
+475 GMGSANNSVI

-494 VYDLTDREVV
+494 VYDLTDSEVV
-504 RSLDLAAI
+504 SSLDLAAI
-512 DCNFTQ
+512 GCNFTQ

-530 GRDVW
+530 GREVW
-535 LHPRKRQHMFHYDVE
+535 LHPMKRQYMFHYDVE

-556 LPIVKNFEV
+556 LPIVKSFEV
-565 DLEMEDLFD
+565 DLETQDLFD
-574 RYVVTEEQYVGWRS
+574 RYLVTEERYVGWRS

-611 SSEDAVKLRNLQCV
+611 TSEEAAKLRNLQCV

-630 YILWD
+630 YTLWD
-635 ESADGAGLTAA
+635 GNQAGAVQTAA
-646 EFPYRHDGNVQYVE
+646 EFPYQHDGNIHDVE
-660 ILYDEPCEYS
+660 IIYDEPCAYS
-670 RISDTFV
+670 RISDTFG
-677 ERVHPVSG
+677 ERTHPVGG
-685 EVRTHEGIDLVA
+685 EVRMHEGIDFA
-697 PDGADVM
+697 AEEGADIK
-704 AAADGTVYETGFSAE
+704 AAADGIVHETGYTAE

-728 QNGEMTYYCHC
+728 QNGDMTYYCHC
-739 KDINASLDEQ
+739 KDINVSPDEQ
-749 VKRGD
+749 VERGD
-754 KIATVGRSGRA
+754 TIATVGRSGRA

-773 LSRNGEFVDPAEYM
+773 LSRNGEFVDPAENM
-787 RPAGSAGEG
+787 SLEILK

>member
-46 LMPVNFIDSPFSLL
+46 LIPVNLIDSPFSLL
-60 RAVHVVTEGYREA
+60 RAVHVVTDDYREA
-73 SSGAEDLDGQ
+73 SSAAEDLDGQ
-83 PQNRSITGRD
+83 PQNRSITGRE
-93 SQELTSENERDV
+93 SRELTSENERDV

-114 TLSAPE
+114 TLPSPE

-135 EDEDT
+135 EDEDR
-140 TDRNRIMPADYTVAA
+140 TDRNRIMSADDTVAA

-190 QQSGDKIAGN
+190 QQSGDKIVGN
-200 GRKTAGLHRNLP
+200 GRKTVGLHRNLP

-218 LEAPCLVGVLRPVIY
+218 LEAPCLVGVLWPAVY

-244 FRHVVTHEQVHYL
+244 FRHVVTHEKVHYL

-282 AAAASG
+282 AAAASV
-288 RGGEIACDHGTIK
+288 RDGEIACDHGTIK

-314 LLELSGKNR
+314 LLELSRKNR

-382 EVAAEAPADSNK
+382 EVAAEASADSNK

-405 DLDENPE
+405 GLDENPE

-423 DNERISEREQ
+423 DNERIPEREPK
-433 EAVFDPEEEISEA
+433 AVFDPEEEISEA
-446 RQLTAAP
+446 RQLTATP
-453 AQISVETELGADGP
+453 AQISEETELGVDGP
-467 WLDYAGNP
+467 WLDYAGKP
-475 GLSGANNSVI
+475 GMGSANNSVI

-512 DCNFTQ
+512 GCNFTQ
-518 GDNACQVAVSAD
+518 GDNTCQVAVSAD
-530 GRDVW
+530 GREVW
-535 LHPRKRQHMFHYDVE
+535 LYPMKRQYMFHYDVE

-556 LPIVKNFEV
+556 LPIVKSFEV
-565 DLEMEDLFD
+565 DLETQDLFD
-574 RYVVTEEQYVGWRS
+574 RYLVTEERYVGWRS

-611 SSEDAVKLRNLQCV
+611 TSEEAAKLRNLQCV

-630 YILWD
+630 YTLWD
-635 ESADGAGLTAA
+635 GNQAGAVQTAA
-646 EFPYRHDGNVQYVE
+646 EFPYQHDGNIHDVE
-660 ILYDEPCEYS
+660 IIYDEPCVYS
-670 RISDTFV
+670 RISDTFG
-677 ERVHPVSG
+677 ERTHPIGG
-685 EVRTHEGIDLVA
+685 EVRMHEGIDFA
-697 PDGADVM
+697 AEEGADIK
-704 AAADGTVYETGFSAE
+704 AAADGIVHETGYTAE

-728 QNGEMTYYCHC
+728 QNGDMTYYCHC
-739 KDINASLDEQ
+739 KDINVSPDEQ
-749 VKRGD
+749 VERGD
-754 KIATVGRSGRA
+754 TIATVGRSGRA

-773 LSRNGEFVDPAEYM
+773 LSRNGEFVDPAENM
-787 RPAGSAGEG
+787 SLEILK

>member
-46 LMPVNFIDSPFSLL
+46 LIPVNFIDSPFSLL
-60 RAVHVVTEGYREA
+60 RAVHVVTDDYREA
-73 SSGAEDLDGQ
+73 SSAAEDLDGQ

-93 SQELTSENERDV
+93 SWELTSENERDV

-120 GDDFRMVDGT
+120 GDDFRMVDDT

-135 EDEDT
+135 EDEDR
-140 TDRNRIMPADYTVAA
+140 TDRNRIMPADYTVVA

-190 QQSGDKIAGN
+190 EQSGDKIAGN
-200 GRKTAGLHRNLP
+200 GRKTVGLHRNLP

-218 LEAPCLVGVLRPVIY
+218 LEAPCLVGVLRPAIY

-271 TVYWFHPFVWI
+271 TVYWFHPFVWV
-282 AAAASG
+282 AAAASV
-288 RGGEIACDHGTIK
+288 RDGEIACDHGTIK

-314 LLELSGKNR
+314 LLELSRKNR

-357 AGILAAV
+357 AGILVAV

-382 EVAAEAPADSNK
+382 EVAADSNK
-394 QRLEEGADGKA
+394 QRLGEGADGKA
-405 DLDENPE
+405 GLDENPE

-423 DNERISEREQ
+423 DNERIPEREP

-453 AQISVETELGADGP
+453 AQISEETELGVDGP
-467 WLDYAGNP
+467 WLDYAGQP
-475 GLSGANNSVI
+475 GMGSANNSVI

-494 VYDLTDREVV
+494 VYDLTDSEVV
-504 RSLDLAAI
+504 SSLDLAAI
-512 DCNFTQ
+512 GCNFTQ

-530 GRDVW
+530 GREVW
-535 LHPRKRQHMFHYDVE
+535 LHPMKRQYMFHYDVE

-556 LPIVKNFEV
+556 LPIVKSFEV
-565 DLEMEDLFD
+565 DLETQDLFD
-574 RYVVTEEQYVGWRS
+574 RYLVTEERYVGWRS

-611 SSEDAVKLRNLQCV
+611 TSEEAAKLRNLQCV

-630 YILWD
+630 YTLWD
-635 ESADGAGLTAA
+635 GNQAGAVQTAA
-646 EFPYRHDGNVQYVE
+646 EFPYQHDGNIHDVE
-660 ILYDEPCEYS
+660 IIYDEPCAYS
-670 RISDTFV
+670 RISDTFG
-677 ERVHPVSG
+677 ERTHPVGG
-685 EVRTHEGIDLVA
+685 EVRMHEGIDFA
-697 PDGADVM
+697 AEEGADIK
-704 AAADGTVYETGFSAE
+704 AAADGIVHETGYTAE

-728 QNGEMTYYCHC
+728 QNGDMTYYCHC
-739 KDINASLDEQ
+739 KDINVSPDEQ
-749 VKRGD
+749 VERGD
-754 KIATVGRSGRA
+754 TIATVGRSGRA

-773 LSRNGEFVDPAEYM
+773 LSRNGEFVDPAENM
-787 RPAGSAGEG
+787 SLEILK

>member
-46 LMPVNFIDSPFSLL
+46 LIPVNFINSPFSLL

-73 SSGAEDLDGQ
+73 SSAAEDLDGQ

-120 GDDFRMVDGT
+120 GDDLQMVDGT

-135 EDEDT
+135 EDEDR
-140 TDRNRIMPADYTVAA
+140 TDRNRIMPADDTVSA
-155 VFRGIW
+155 VLRGIW

-185 ARKLC
+185 ERKLC
-190 QQSGDKIAGN
+190 QQSGDKIVGN
-200 GRKTAGLHRNLP
+200 GRKSAGLHRNLP

-218 LEAPCLVGVLRPVIY
+218 LEAPCLVGVLRPAVY
-233 VGTDIRTGTER
+233 VGTDIRTGTEW

-282 AAAASG
+282 AAAASV
-288 RGGEIACDHGTIK
+288 RDGEIACDHGTIK

-357 AGILAAV
+357 AGILAAALV
-364 LMLGMAGCAFT
+364 LGMAGCAFT
-375 GGAAENA
+375 GGAEENA
-382 EVAAEAPADSNK
+382 EVAAEVPVDINV

-423 DNERISEREQ
+423 DNERIPEREP

-453 AQISVETELGADGP
+453 AQISEETELGVDGP
-467 WLDYAGNP
+467 WLDYAGQP
-475 GLSGANNSVI
+475 GMGSANNSVI

-494 VYDLTDREVV
+494 VYDLTDSEVV
-504 RSLDLAAI
+504 SSLDLAAI
-512 DCNFTQ
+512 GCNFTQ

-530 GRDVW
+530 GREVW
-535 LHPRKRQHMFHYDVE
+535 LHPMKRQYMFHYDVE

-556 LPIVKNFEV
+556 LPIVKSFEV
-565 DLEMEDLFD
+565 DLETQDLFD
-574 RYVVTEEQYVGWRS
+574 RYLVTEERYAGWRS

-611 SSEDAVKLRNLQCV
+611 TSEEAAKLRNLQCV

-630 YILWD
+630 YTLWD
-635 ESADGAGLTAA
+635 GNQAGAVQTAA
-646 EFPYRHDGNVQYVE
+646 EFPYQHDGNIHDVE
-660 ILYDEPCEYS
+660 IIYDEPCVYS
-670 RISDTFV
+670 RISDTFG
-677 ERVHPVSG
+677 ERTHPASG
-685 EVRTHEGIDLVA
+685 EVRVHEGIDFA
-697 PDGADVM
+697 AEEGADIK
-704 AAADGTVYETGFSAE
+704 AAADGIVHETGYTAE

-728 QNGEMTYYCHC
+728 QNGDMTYYCHC
-739 KDINASLDEQ
+739 KDINVSPDEQ
-749 VKRGD
+749 VERGD
-754 KIATVGRSGRA
+754 TIATVGRSGRA

-773 LSRNGEFVDPAEYM
+773 LSRNGEFVDPAENM
-787 RPAGSAGEG
+787 SLEILK

>member
-73 SSGAEDLDGQ
+73 SSAAEDLDGQ
-83 PQNRSITGRD
+83 SQNRSITGRD
-93 SQELTSENERDV
+93 SRELTSENERDV

-114 TLSAPE
+114 TLSSPE
-120 GDDFRMVDGT
+120 SDDFRMVDGT

-218 LEAPCLVGVLRPVIY
+218 LEAPCLVGVLRPAIY

-282 AAAASG
+282 AAAASV
-288 RGGEIACDHGTIK
+288 RDGEIACDHGTIK

-357 AGILAAV
+357 AGILVAV

-382 EVAAEAPADSNK
+382 EVAADSNK
-394 QRLEEGADGKA
+394 QRLGEGADGKA
-405 DLDENPE
+405 GLDENPE

-453 AQISVETELGADGP
+453 AQISEETELGVDGP
-467 WLDYAGNP
+467 WLDYAGQP
-475 GLSGANNSVI
+475 GMGSANNSVI

-494 VYDLTDREVV
+494 VYDLTDSEVV
-504 RSLDLAAI
+504 SSLDLAAI
-512 DCNFTQ
+512 GCNFTQ

-530 GRDVW
+530 GREVW
-535 LHPRKRQHMFHYDVE
+535 LHPMKRQYMFHYNVE

-556 LPIVKNFEV
+556 LPIVKSFEV
-565 DLEMEDLFD
+565 DLETQDLFD
-574 RYVVTEEQYVGWRS
+574 RYLVTEERYAGWRS

-611 SSEDAVKLRNLQCV
+611 TSEEAAKLRNLQCV

-630 YILWD
+630 YTLWD
-635 ESADGAGLTAA
+635 GNQAGAVQTAA
-646 EFPYRHDGNVQYVE
+646 EFPYQHDGNIHDVE
-660 ILYDEPCEYS
+660 IIYDEPCAYS
-670 RISDTFV
+670 RISDTFS
-677 ERVHPVSG
+677 ERTHPTSG
-685 EVRTHEGIDLVA
+685 EVRMHEGIDFA
-697 PDGADVM
+697 AEEGADIK
-704 AAADGTVYETGFSAE
+704 AAADGIVHETGYTAE

-728 QNGEMTYYCHC
+728 QNGDMTYYCHC
-739 KDINASLDEQ
+739 KDINVSPDEQ
-749 VKRGD
+749 VERGD
-754 KIATVGRSGRA
+754 TIATVGRSGRA

-773 LSRNGEFVDPAEYM
+773 LSRNGEFVDPAENM
-787 RPAGSAGEG
+787 NLEILK

>member
-46 LMPVNFIDSPFSLL
+46 LIPVNFIDSPFSLL

-73 SSGAEDLDGQ
+73 SSAAEDLDGQ

-93 SQELTSENERDV
+93 SWELTSENERDV

-120 GDDFRMVDGT
+120 GDDFRMVDDT

-135 EDEDT
+135 EDEDR
-140 TDRNRIMPADYTVAA
+140 TDRNRIMPADYTVVA

-190 QQSGDKIAGN
+190 EQSGDKIAGN
-200 GRKTAGLHRNLP
+200 GRKTVGLHRNLP

-218 LEAPCLVGVLRPVIY
+218 LEAPCLVGVLRPAIY

-271 TVYWFHPFVWI
+271 TVYWFHPFVWV
-282 AAAASG
+282 AAAASV
-288 RGGEIACDHGTIK
+288 RDGEIACDHGTIK

-314 LLELSGKNR
+314 LLELSRKNR

-357 AGILAAV
+357 AGILVAV

-375 GGAAENA
+375 GGVAENA
-382 EVAAEAPADSNK
+382 EVAADSNK
-394 QRLEEGADGKA
+394 QRLGEGADGKA
-405 DLDENPE
+405 GLDENPE

-423 DNERISEREQ
+423 DNERIPEREP

-453 AQISVETELGADGP
+453 AQISEETELGVDGP
-467 WLDYAGNP
+467 WLDYAGQP
-475 GLSGANNSVI
+475 GMGSANNSVI

-494 VYDLTDREVV
+494 VYDLTDSEVV
-504 RSLDLAAI
+504 SSLDLAAI
-512 DCNFTQ
+512 GCNFTQ

-530 GRDVW
+530 GREVW
-535 LHPRKRQHMFHYDVE
+535 LHPMKRQYMFHYDVE

-556 LPIVKNFEV
+556 LPIVKSFEV
-565 DLEMEDLFD
+565 DLETQDLFD
-574 RYVVTEEQYVGWRS
+574 RYLVTEERYVGWRS

-611 SSEDAVKLRNLQCV
+611 TSEEAAKLRNLQCV

-630 YILWD
+630 YTLWD
-635 ESADGAGLTAA
+635 GNQAGAVQTAA
-646 EFPYRHDGNVQYVE
+646 EFPYQHDGNIHDVE
-660 ILYDEPCEYS
+660 IIYDEPCAYS
-670 RISDTFV
+670 RISDTFG
-677 ERVHPVSG
+677 ERTHPVGG
-685 EVRTHEGIDLVA
+685 EVRMHEGIDFA
-697 PDGADVM
+697 AEEGADIK
-704 AAADGTVYETGFSAE
+704 AAADGIVHETGYTAE

-728 QNGEMTYYCHC
+728 QNGDMTYYCHC
-739 KDINASLDEQ
+739 KDINVSPDEQ
-749 VKRGD
+749 VERGD
-754 KIATVGRSGRA
+754 TIATVGRSGRA

-773 LSRNGEFVDPAEYM
+773 LSRNGEFVDPAENM
-787 RPAGSAGEG
+787 NLEILK

>member
-46 LMPVNFIDSPFSLL
+46 LIPVNFIDSPFSLL

-73 SSGAEDLDGQ
+73 SSAAEDLDGQ

-93 SQELTSENERDV
+93 SWELTSENERDV

-120 GDDFRMVDGT
+120 GDDFRMVDDT

-135 EDEDT
+135 EDEDR
-140 TDRNRIMPADYTVAA
+140 TDRNRIMPADYTVVA

-190 QQSGDKIAGN
+190 EQSGDKIAGN
-200 GRKTAGLHRNLP
+200 GRKTVGLHRNLP

-218 LEAPCLVGVLRPVIY
+218 LEAPCLVGVLRPAIY

-271 TVYWFHPFVWI
+271 TVYWFHPFVWV
-282 AAAASG
+282 AAAASV
-288 RGGEIACDHGTIK
+288 RDGEIACDHGTIK

-314 LLELSGKNR
+314 LLELSRKNR

-357 AGILAAV
+357 AGILVAV

-382 EVAAEAPADSNK
+382 EVAADSNK
-394 QRLEEGADGKA
+394 QRLGEGADGKA
-405 DLDENPE
+405 GLDENPE

-453 AQISVETELGADGP
+453 AQISEETELGVDGP
-467 WLDYAGNP
+467 WLDYAGQP
-475 GLSGANNSVI
+475 GMGSANNSVI

-494 VYDLTDREVV
+494 VYDLTDSEVV
-504 RSLDLAAI
+504 SSLDLAAI
-512 DCNFTQ
+512 GCNFTQ

-530 GRDVW
+530 GREVW
-535 LHPRKRQHMFHYDVE
+535 LHPMKRQYMFHYDVE

-556 LPIVKNFEV
+556 LPIVKSFEV
-565 DLEMEDLFD
+565 DLETQDLFD
-574 RYVVTEEQYVGWRS
+574 RYLVTEERYVGWRS

-611 SSEDAVKLRNLQCV
+611 TSEEAAKLRNLQCV

-630 YILWD
+630 YTLWD
-635 ESADGAGLTAA
+635 GNQAGAVQTAA
-646 EFPYRHDGNVQYVE
+646 EFPYQHDGNIHDVE
-660 ILYDEPCEYS
+660 IIYDEPCAYS
-670 RISDTFV
+670 RISDTFG
-677 ERVHPVSG
+677 ERTHPVGG
-685 EVRTHEGIDLVA
+685 EVRMHEGIDFA
-697 PDGADVM
+697 AEEGADIK
-704 AAADGTVYETGFSAE
+704 AAADGIVHETGYTAE

-728 QNGEMTYYCHC
+728 QNGDMTYYCHC
-739 KDINASLDEQ
+739 KDINVSPDEQ
-749 VKRGD
+749 VERGD
-754 KIATVGRSGRA
+754 TIATVGRSGRA

-773 LSRNGEFVDPAEYM
+773 LSRNGEFVDPAENM
-787 RPAGSAGEG
+787 SLEILK

>member
-46 LMPVNFIDSPFSLL
+46 LIPVNFIDSPFSLL
-60 RAVHVVTEGYREA
+60 RAVHVVTDDYREA
-73 SSGAEDLDGQ
+73 SSAAEDLDGQ
-83 PQNRSITGRD
+83 PQNRSITGRE
-93 SQELTSENERDV
+93 SRELTSENERDV

-135 EDEDT
+135 EDEDR
-140 TDRNRIMPADYTVAA
+140 TDRNRIMSADDTVAA

-190 QQSGDKIAGN
+190 QQSEDKIAGN

-218 LEAPCLVGVLRPVIY
+218 LEAPCLVGVLWPAVY

-282 AAAASG
+282 AAAASV
-288 RGGEIACDHGTIK
+288 RDGEIACDHGTIK

-314 LLELSGKNR
+314 LLELSRKNR

-382 EVAAEAPADSNK
+382 EVAADSNK

-405 DLDENPE
+405 GLDENPE

-423 DNERISEREQ
+423 DNERIPEREP

-446 RQLTAAP
+446 RQLTATP
-453 AQISVETELGADGP
+453 AQISEETELGVDGP
-467 WLDYAGNP
+467 WLDYAGKP
-475 GLSGANNSVI
+475 GMGSANNSVI

-494 VYDLTDREVV
+494 VYDLTDSEVV

-512 DCNFTQ
+512 GCNFTQ

-530 GRDVW
+530 GREVW
-535 LHPRKRQHMFHYDVE
+535 LYPMKRQYMFHYDVE

-556 LPIVKNFEV
+556 LPIVKSFEV
-565 DLEMEDLFD
+565 DLETQDLFD
-574 RYVVTEEQYVGWRS
+574 RYLVTEERYVGWRS

-611 SSEDAVKLRNLQCV
+611 TSEEAAKLRNLQCV

-630 YILWD
+630 YTLWD
-635 ESADGAGLTAA
+635 GNQAGAVQTAA
-646 EFPYRHDGNVQYVE
+646 EFPYQHDGNIHDVE
-660 ILYDEPCEYS
+660 IIYDEPCVYS
-670 RISDTFV
+670 RISDTFG
-677 ERVHPVSG
+677 ERTHPIGG
-685 EVRTHEGIDLVA
+685 EVRMHEGIDFA
-697 PDGADVM
+697 AEEGADIK
-704 AAADGTVYETGFSAE
+704 AAADGIVHETGYTAE

-728 QNGEMTYYCHC
+728 QNGDMTYYCHC
-739 KDINASLDEQ
+739 KDINVSPDEQ
-749 VKRGD
+749 VERGD
-754 KIATVGRSGRA
+754 TIATVGRSGRA

-773 LSRNGEFVDPAEYM
+773 LSRNGEFVDPAENM
-787 RPAGSAGEG
+787 SLEILPQ

>member
-46 LMPVNFIDSPFSLL
+46 LIPVNFIDSPFSLL

-73 SSGAEDLDGQ
+73 SSAAEDLDGQ
-83 PQNRSITGRD
+83 PQNRSITGRE

-114 TLSAPE
+114 TLPSPE

-135 EDEDT
+135 EDEDR
-140 TDRNRIMPADYTVAA
+140 TDRNRIMPADDTVAA

-190 QQSGDKIAGN
+190 QQSGNKIAGN
-200 GRKTAGLHRNLP
+200 GRKTAGLHRKLS

-282 AAAASG
+282 AAAASV
-288 RGGEIACDHGTIK
+288 RDGEIACDHGTIK

-314 LLELSGKNR
+314 LLELSRKNR

-382 EVAAEAPADSNK
+382 EVAADSNK
-394 QRLEEGADGKA
+394 QRLGEGADGKA
-405 DLDENPE
+405 GLDENPE

-423 DNERISEREQ
+423 DNERIPEGEP

-453 AQISVETELGADGP
+453 AQISEETELGVDGP
-467 WLDYAGNP
+467 WLDYAGQP
-475 GLSGANNSVI
+475 GMGSANNSVI

-494 VYDLTDREVV
+494 VYDLTDSEVV
-504 RSLDLAAI
+504 SSLDLAAI
-512 DCNFTQ
+512 GCNFTQ

-530 GRDVW
+530 GREVW
-535 LHPRKRQHMFHYDVE
+535 LHPMKRQYMFHYDVE

-556 LPIVKNFEV
+556 LPIVKSFEV
-565 DLEMEDLFD
+565 DLETQDLFD
-574 RYVVTEEQYVGWRS
+574 RYLVTEERYAGWRS

-611 SSEDAVKLRNLQCV
+611 TSEEAAKLRNLQCV

-630 YILWD
+630 YTLWD
-635 ESADGAGLTAA
+635 GNQAGAVQTAA
-646 EFPYRHDGNVQYVE
+646 EFPYQHDGNIHDVE
-660 ILYDEPCEYS
+660 IIYDEPCVYS
-670 RISDTFV
+670 RISDTFG
-677 ERVHPVSG
+677 ERTHPASG
-685 EVRTHEGIDLVA
+685 EVRVHEGIDFA
-697 PDGADVM
+697 AEEGADIK
-704 AAADGTVYETGFSAE
+704 AAADGIVHETGYTAE

-728 QNGEMTYYCHC
+728 QNGDMTYYCHC
-739 KDINASLDEQ
+739 KDINVSPDEQ
-749 VKRGD
+749 VERGD
-754 KIATVGRSGRA
+754 TIATVGRSGRA

-773 LSRNGEFVDPAEYM
+773 LSRNGEFVDPAENM
-787 RPAGSAGEG
+787 SLEILP

>member
-6 GAMIQAAV
+6 GVMIQAAV
-14 LVSGILIVRKMFG
+14 LVTAILIVRKLSG

-46 LMPVNFIDSPFSLL
+46 LIPVNLIDSPFSLL

-73 SSGAEDLDGQ
+73 SSAAEDLDGQ
-83 PQNRSITGRD
+83 SQNRSITGRD
-93 SQELTSENERDV
+93 SRELTSENERDV

-114 TLSAPE
+114 TLPSPE

-135 EDEDT
+135 EDEDR
-140 TDRNRIMPADYTVAA
+140 TDRNRIMPADDTVAA

-190 QQSGDKIAGN
+190 QQSGDKIVGN
-200 GRKTAGLHRNLP
+200 GRKTVGLHRNLP

-218 LEAPCLVGVLRPVIY
+218 LEAPCLVGVLRPAIY

-271 TVYWFHPFVWI
+271 TVYWFHPFAWI
-282 AAAASG
+282 AAAASV
-288 RGGEIACDHGTIK
+288 RDGEIACDHGTIK

-314 LLELSGKNR
+314 LLELSRKNR

-364 LMLGMAGCAFT
+364 LMLGMAGCTFT

-382 EVAAEAPADSNK
+382 EVAAEVPADSNK

-423 DNERISEREQ
+423 DNERIPEREPK
-433 EAVFDPEEEISEA
+433 AVFDPEEEISEA

-453 AQISVETELGADGP
+453 AQISEETELGVDGP
-467 WLDYAGNP
+467 WLDYAGKP
-475 GLSGANNSVI
+475 GMGSANNSVI

-512 DCNFTQ
+512 GCNFTQ
-518 GDNACQVAVSAD
+518 GDNTCQVAVSAD
-530 GRDVW
+530 GREVW
-535 LHPRKRQHMFHYDVE
+535 LHPMKRQYMFHYDVE

-556 LPIVKNFEV
+556 LPIVKSFEV
-565 DLEMEDLFD
+565 DLETQDLFD
-574 RYVVTEEQYVGWRS
+574 RYLVTEERYVGWRS

-611 SSEDAVKLRNLQCV
+611 TSEEAAKLRNLQCV

-630 YILWD
+630 YTLWD
-635 ESADGAGLTAA
+635 GNQDGAVQTAA
-646 EFPYRHDGNVQYVE
+646 EFPYQHDGNIHDVE
-660 ILYDEPCEYS
+660 IIYDEPCVYS
-670 RISDTFV
+670 RISDTFG
-677 ERVHPVSG
+677 ERTHSASG
-685 EVRTHEGIDLVA
+685 EVRMHEGIDFA
-697 PDGADVM
+697 AEEGADIK
-704 AAADGTVYETGFSAE
+704 AAADGIVHETGYTAE

-728 QNGEMTYYCHC
+728 QNGDMTYYCHC
-739 KDINASLDEQ
+739 KDINVSPDEQ
-749 VKRGD
+749 IERGD
-754 KIATVGRSGRA
+754 TIATVGRSGRA

-773 LSRNGEFVDPAEYM
+773 LSRNGEFVDPAENM
-787 RPAGSAGEG
+787 SLEILK

>member
-46 LMPVNFIDSPFSLL
+46 LIPVNFIDSPFSLL

-73 SSGAEDLDGQ
+73 SSAAEDLDGQ
-83 PQNRSITGRD
+83 SQNRSITGRD
-93 SQELTSENERDV
+93 SRELTSENERDV

-120 GDDFRMVDGT
+120 GDDFRMVDDT

-135 EDEDT
+135 EDEDR
-140 TDRNRIMPADYTVAA
+140 TDRNRIMPADYTVVA

-200 GRKTAGLHRNLP
+200 GRKTVGLHRNLP
-212 IYQVKK
+212 IYQVKR
-218 LEAPCLVGVLRPVIY
+218 LEAPCLVGVLRPAVY
-233 VGTDIRTGTER
+233 VGTDIRTGTEW

-271 TVYWFHPFVWI
+271 TVYWFHPFVWV
-282 AAAASG
+282 AAAAV
-288 RGGEIACDHGTIK
+288 RDGEIACDHGTIK

-314 LLELSGKNR
+314 LLELSRKNR

-357 AGILAAV
+357 AGILVAV

-382 EVAAEAPADSNK
+382 EVAADSNK
-394 QRLEEGADGKA
+394 QRLGEGADGKA
-405 DLDENPE
+405 GLDENPE

-423 DNERISEREQ
+423 DNERIPEREP

-453 AQISVETELGADGP
+453 AQISEETELGVDGP
-467 WLDYAGNP
+467 WLDYAGQP
-475 GLSGANNSVI
+475 GMGSANNSVI

-494 VYDLTDREVV
+494 VYDLTDSEVV
-504 RSLDLAAI
+504 SSLDLAAI
-512 DCNFTQ
+512 GCNFTQ

-530 GRDVW
+530 GR
-535 LHPRKRQHMFHYDVE
+535 RCGCIR
-550 KNLLRQ
+550 
-556 LPIVKNFEV
+556 
-565 DLEMEDLFD
+565 
-574 RYVVTEEQYVGWRS
+574 
-588 NYLYEEYKDER
+588 
-599 GLQTAYIYLYAS
+599 
-611 SSEDAVKLRNLQCV
+611 
-625 WDDMV
+625 
-630 YILWD
+630 
-635 ESADGAGLTAA
+635 
-646 EFPYRHDGNVQYVE
+646 
-660 ILYDEPCEYS
+660 
-670 RISDTFV
+670 
-677 ERVHPVSG
+677 
-685 EVRTHEGIDLVA
+685 
-697 PDGADVM
+697 
-704 AAADGTVYETGFSAE
+704 
-719 YGNYVVLLH
+719 
-728 QNGEMTYYCHC
+728 
-739 KDINASLDEQ
+739 
-749 VKRGD
+749 
-754 KIATVGRSGRA
+754 
-765 TGFFLHFA
+765 
-773 LSRNGEFVDPAEYM
+773 
-787 RPAGSAGEG
+787 

>member
-46 LMPVNFIDSPFSLL
+46 LIPVNFIDSPFSLL
-60 RAVHVVTEGYREA
+60 RAVHVVTDDYREA
-73 SSGAEDLDGQ
+73 SSAAEDLDGQ
-83 PQNRSITGRD
+83 PQNRSITGRE
-93 SQELTSENERDV
+93 SRELTSENERDV

-135 EDEDT
+135 EDEDR
-140 TDRNRIMPADYTVAA
+140 TDRNRIMSADDTVAA

-190 QQSGDKIAGN
+190 QQSEDKIAGN

-218 LEAPCLVGVLRPVIY
+218 LEAPCLVGVLWPAVY

-244 FRHVVTHEQVHYL
+244 FRHVVTHEKVHYL

-282 AAAASG
+282 AAAASV
-288 RGGEIACDHGTIK
+288 RDGEIACDHGTIK

-314 LLELSGKNR
+314 LLELSRKNR

-382 EVAAEAPADSNK
+382 EVAAEASADSNK

-405 DLDENPE
+405 GLDENPE

-423 DNERISEREQ
+423 DNERIPEREP

-446 RQLTAAP
+446 RQLTATP
-453 AQISVETELGADGP
+453 AQISEETELGVDGP
-467 WLDYAGNP
+467 WLDYAGKP
-475 GLSGANNSVI
+475 GMGSANNSVI
-485 IFHDYFGLV
+485 IFHDYFL
-494 VYDLTDREVV
+494 
-504 RSLDLAAI
+504 
-512 DCNFTQ
+512 
-518 GDNACQVAVSAD
+518 
-530 GRDVW
+530 
-535 LHPRKRQHMFHYDVE
+535 M
-550 KNLLRQ
+550 
-556 LPIVKNFEV
+556 
-565 DLEMEDLFD
+565 
-574 RYVVTEEQYVGWRS
+574 
-588 NYLYEEYKDER
+588 
-599 GLQTAYIYLYAS
+599 
-611 SSEDAVKLRNLQCV
+611 
-625 WDDMV
+625 
-630 YILWD
+630 
-635 ESADGAGLTAA
+635 
-646 EFPYRHDGNVQYVE
+646 
-660 ILYDEPCEYS
+660 
-670 RISDTFV
+670 
-677 ERVHPVSG
+677 
-685 EVRTHEGIDLVA
+685 
-697 PDGADVM
+697 
-704 AAADGTVYETGFSAE
+704 
-719 YGNYVVLLH
+719 
-728 QNGEMTYYCHC
+728 
-739 KDINASLDEQ
+739 
-749 VKRGD
+749 
-754 KIATVGRSGRA
+754 
-765 TGFFLHFA
+765 
-773 LSRNGEFVDPAEYM
+773 
-787 RPAGSAGEG
+787 

>member
-46 LMPVNFIDSPFSLL
+46 LIPVNFIDSPFSLL

-73 SSGAEDLDGQ
+73 SSAAEDLDGQ

-93 SQELTSENERDV
+93 SWELTSENERDV

-120 GDDFRMVDGT
+120 GDDFRMVDDT

-135 EDEDT
+135 EDEDR
-140 TDRNRIMPADYTVAA
+140 TDRNRIMPADYTVVA

-190 QQSGDKIAGN
+190 EQSGDKIAGN
-200 GRKTAGLHRNLP
+200 GRKTVGLHRNLP

-218 LEAPCLVGVLRPVIY
+218 LEAPCLVGVLRPAIY

-282 AAAASG
+282 AAAASV
-288 RGGEIACDHGTIK
+288 RDGEIACDHGTIK

-314 LLELSGKNR
+314 LLELSRKNR

-357 AGILAAV
+357 AGILVAV

-382 EVAAEAPADSNK
+382 EVAADSNK
-394 QRLEEGADGKA
+394 QRLGEGADGKA
-405 DLDENPE
+405 GLDENPE

-423 DNERISEREQ
+423 DNERIPEREP

-453 AQISVETELGADGP
+453 AQISEETELGVDGP
-467 WLDYAGNP
+467 WLDYAGQP
-475 GLSGANNSVI
+475 GMGSANNSVI

-494 VYDLTDREVV
+494 VYDLTDSEVV
-504 RSLDLAAI
+504 SSLDLAAI
-512 DCNFTQ
+512 GCNFTQ

-530 GRDVW
+530 GREVW
-535 LHPRKRQHMFHYDVE
+535 LHPMKRQYMFHYDVE

-556 LPIVKNFEV
+556 LPIVKSFEV
-565 DLEMEDLFD
+565 DLETQDLFD
-574 RYVVTEEQYVGWRS
+574 RYLVTEERYVGWRS

-611 SSEDAVKLRNLQCV
+611 TSEEAAKLRNLQCV

-630 YILWD
+630 YTLWD
-635 ESADGAGLTAA
+635 GNQAGAVQTAA
-646 EFPYRHDGNVQYVE
+646 EFPYQHDGNIHDVE
-660 ILYDEPCEYS
+660 IIYDEPCAYS
-670 RISDTFV
+670 RISDTFG
-677 ERVHPVSG
+677 ERTHPVGG
-685 EVRTHEGIDLVA
+685 EVRMHEGIDFA
-697 PDGADVM
+697 AEEGADIK
-704 AAADGTVYETGFSAE
+704 AAADGIVHETGYTAE

-728 QNGEMTYYCHC
+728 QNGDMTYYCHC
-739 KDINASLDEQ
+739 KDINVSPDEQ
-749 VKRGD
+749 VERGD
-754 KIATVGRSGRA
+754 TIATVGRSGRA

-773 LSRNGEFVDPAEYM
+773 LSRNGEFVDPAENM
-787 RPAGSAGEG
+787 SLEILK

>member
-6 GAMIQAAV
+6 GVMIQAAV
-14 LVSGILIVRKMFG
+14 LVTAILIVRKLSG

-46 LMPVNFIDSPFSLL
+46 LIPVNLIDSPFSLL

-73 SSGAEDLDGQ
+73 SSAAEDLDGQ
-83 PQNRSITGRD
+83 SQNRSITGRD
-93 SQELTSENERDV
+93 SRELTSENERDV

-114 TLSAPE
+114 TLPSPE

-135 EDEDT
+135 EDEDR
-140 TDRNRIMPADYTVAA
+140 TDRNRIMPADDTVAA

-190 QQSGDKIAGN
+190 QQSGDKIVGN
-200 GRKTAGLHRNLP
+200 GRKTVGLHRNLP

-218 LEAPCLVGVLRPVIY
+218 LEAPCLVGVLRPAIY

-271 TVYWFHPFVWI
+271 TVYWFHPFAWI
-282 AAAASG
+282 AAAASV
-288 RGGEIACDHGTIK
+288 RDGEIACDHGTIK

-314 LLELSGKNR
+314 LLELSRKNR

-364 LMLGMAGCAFT
+364 LMLGMAGCTFT

-382 EVAAEAPADSNK
+382 EVAAEVPADSNK

-423 DNERISEREQ
+423 DNERIPEREPK
-433 EAVFDPEEEISEA
+433 AVFDPEEEISEA

-453 AQISVETELGADGP
+453 AQISEETELGVDGP
-467 WLDYAGNP
+467 WLDYAGKP
-475 GLSGANNSVI
+475 GMGSANNSVI

-512 DCNFTQ
+512 GCNFTQ
-518 GDNACQVAVSAD
+518 GDNTCQVAVSAD
-530 GRDVW
+530 GREVW
-535 LHPRKRQHMFHYDVE
+535 LHPMKRQYMFHYDVE

-556 LPIVKNFEV
+556 LPIVKSFEV
-565 DLEMEDLFD
+565 DLETQDLFD
-574 RYVVTEEQYVGWRS
+574 RYLVTEERYVGWRS

-611 SSEDAVKLRNLQCV
+611 TSEEAAKLRNLQCV

-630 YILWD
+630 YTLWD
-635 ESADGAGLTAA
+635 GNQAGAVQTAA
-646 EFPYRHDGNVQYVE
+646 EFPYQHDGNIHDVE
-660 ILYDEPCEYS
+660 IIYDEPCVYS
-670 RISDTFV
+670 RISDTFG
-677 ERVHPVSG
+677 ERTHSASG
-685 EVRTHEGIDLVA
+685 EVRMHEGIDFA
-697 PDGADVM
+697 AEEGADIK
-704 AAADGTVYETGFSAE
+704 AAADGIVHETGYTAE

-728 QNGEMTYYCHC
+728 QNGDMTYYCHC
-739 KDINASLDEQ
+739 KDINVSPDEQ
-749 VKRGD
+749 IERGD
-754 KIATVGRSGRA
+754 TIATVGRSGRA

-773 LSRNGEFVDPAEYM
+773 LSRNGEFVDPAENM
-787 RPAGSAGEG
+787 SLEILK

>member
-46 LMPVNFIDSPFSLL
+46 LIPVNFIDSPFSLL

-73 SSGAEDLDGQ
+73 SSAAEDLDGQ

-93 SQELTSENERDV
+93 SWELTSENERDV

-120 GDDFRMVDGT
+120 GDDFRMVDDT

-135 EDEDT
+135 EDEDR
-140 TDRNRIMPADYTVAA
+140 TDRNRIMPADYTVVA

-190 QQSGDKIAGN
+190 EQSGDKIAGN
-200 GRKTAGLHRNLP
+200 GRKTVGLHRNLP

-218 LEAPCLVGVLRPVIY
+218 LEAPCLVGVLRPAIY

-271 TVYWFHPFVWI
+271 TVYWFHPFVWV
-282 AAAASG
+282 AAAASV
-288 RGGEIACDHGTIK
+288 RDGEIACDHGTIK

-314 LLELSGKNR
+314 LLELSRKNR

-357 AGILAAV
+357 AGILVAV

-382 EVAAEAPADSNK
+382 EVAADSNK
-394 QRLEEGADGKA
+394 QRLGEGADGKA
-405 DLDENPE
+405 GLDENPE

-423 DNERISEREQ
+423 DNERIPEREP

-453 AQISVETELGADGP
+453 AQISEETELGVDGP
-467 WLDYAGNP
+467 WLDYAGQP
-475 GLSGANNSVI
+475 GMGSANNSVI

-494 VYDLTDREVV
+494 VYDLTDSEVV
-504 RSLDLAAI
+504 SSLDLAAI
-512 DCNFTQ
+512 GCNFTQ

-530 GRDVW
+530 GREVW
-535 LHPRKRQHMFHYDVE
+535 LHPMKRQYMFHYDVE

-556 LPIVKNFEV
+556 LPIVKSFEV
-565 DLEMEDLFD
+565 DLETQDLFD
-574 RYVVTEEQYVGWRS
+574 RYLVTEERYAGWRS

-611 SSEDAVKLRNLQCV
+611 TSEEAAKLRNLQCV

-630 YILWD
+630 YTLWD
-635 ESADGAGLTAA
+635 GNQAGAVQTAA
-646 EFPYRHDGNVQYVE
+646 EFPYQHDGNIHDVE
-660 ILYDEPCEYS
+660 IIYDEPCAYS
-670 RISDTFV
+670 RISDTFG
-677 ERVHPVSG
+677 ERTHPVGG
-685 EVRTHEGIDLVA
+685 EVRMHEGIDFA
-697 PDGADVM
+697 AEEGADIK
-704 AAADGTVYETGFSAE
+704 AAADGIVHETGYTAE

-728 QNGEMTYYCHC
+728 QNGDMTYYCHC
-739 KDINASLDEQ
+739 KDINVSPDEQ
-749 VKRGD
+749 VERGD
-754 KIATVGRSGRA
+754 TIATVGRSGRA

-773 LSRNGEFVDPAEYM
+773 LSRNGEFVDPAENM
-787 RPAGSAGEG
+787 SLEILK

>member
-46 LMPVNFIDSPFSLL
+46 LIPVNFIDSPFSLL

-73 SSGAEDLDGQ
+73 SSAAEDLDGQ

-93 SQELTSENERDV
+93 SWELTSENERDV

-120 GDDFRMVDGT
+120 GDDFRMVDDT

-135 EDEDT
+135 EDEDR
-140 TDRNRIMPADYTVAA
+140 TDRNRIMPADYTVVA

-190 QQSGDKIAGN
+190 EQSGDKIAGN
-200 GRKTAGLHRNLP
+200 GRKTVGLHRNLP

-218 LEAPCLVGVLRPVIY
+218 LEAPCLVGVLRPAIY

-271 TVYWFHPFVWI
+271 TVYWFHPFVWV
-282 AAAASG
+282 AAAASV
-288 RGGEIACDHGTIK
+288 RDGEIACDHGTIK

-314 LLELSGKNR
+314 LLELSRKNR

-357 AGILAAV
+357 AGILVAV

-382 EVAAEAPADSNK
+382 EVAADSNK
-394 QRLEEGADGKA
+394 QRLGEGADGKA
-405 DLDENPE
+405 GLDENPE

-423 DNERISEREQ
+423 DNERIPEREP
-433 EAVFDPEEEISEA
+433 EAVFDPEEEIREA

-453 AQISVETELGADGP
+453 AQISEETELGVDGP
-467 WLDYAGNP
+467 WLDYAGQP
-475 GLSGANNSVI
+475 GMGSANNSVI

-494 VYDLTDREVV
+494 VYDLTDSEVV
-504 RSLDLAAI
+504 SSLDLAAI
-512 DCNFTQ
+512 GCNFTQ

-530 GRDVW
+530 GREVW
-535 LHPRKRQHMFHYDVE
+535 LHPMKRQYMFHYDVE

-556 LPIVKNFEV
+556 LPIVKSFEV
-565 DLEMEDLFD
+565 DLETQDLFD
-574 RYVVTEEQYVGWRS
+574 RYLVTEERYVGWRS

-611 SSEDAVKLRNLQCV
+611 TSEEAAKLRNLQCV

-630 YILWD
+630 YTLWD
-635 ESADGAGLTAA
+635 GNQAGAVQTAA
-646 EFPYRHDGNVQYVE
+646 EFPYQHDGNIHDVE
-660 ILYDEPCEYS
+660 IIYDEPCAYS
-670 RISDTFV
+670 RISDTFG
-677 ERVHPVSG
+677 ERTHPVGG
-685 EVRTHEGIDLVA
+685 EVRMHEGIDFA
-697 PDGADVM
+697 AEEGADIK
-704 AAADGTVYETGFSAE
+704 AAADGIVHETGYTAE

-728 QNGEMTYYCHC
+728 QNGDMTYYCHC
-739 KDINASLDEQ
+739 KDINVSPDEQ
-749 VKRGD
+749 VERGD
-754 KIATVGRSGRA
+754 TIATVGRSGRA

-773 LSRNGEFVDPAEYM
+773 LSRNGEFVDPAENM
-787 RPAGSAGEG
+787 SLEILK

>member
-46 LMPVNFIDSPFSLL
+46 LIPVNFIDSPFSLL

-73 SSGAEDLDGQ
+73 SSAAEDLDGQ

-93 SQELTSENERDV
+93 SWELTSENERDV

-120 GDDFRMVDGT
+120 GDDFRMVDDT

-135 EDEDT
+135 EDEDR
-140 TDRNRIMPADYTVAA
+140 TDRNRIMPADYTVVA

-190 QQSGDKIAGN
+190 QQSEDKIAGN

-218 LEAPCLVGVLRPVIY
+218 LEAPCLVGVLRPAIY

-271 TVYWFHPFVWI
+271 TVYWFHPFVWV
-282 AAAASG
+282 AAAASV
-288 RGGEIACDHGTIK
+288 RDGEIACDHGTIK

-314 LLELSGKNR
+314 LLELSRKNR

-357 AGILAAV
+357 AGILVAV

-382 EVAAEAPADSNK
+382 EVAADSNK
-394 QRLEEGADGKA
+394 QRLGEGADGKA
-405 DLDENPE
+405 GLDENPE

-423 DNERISEREQ
+423 DNERIPEREP

-453 AQISVETELGADGP
+453 AQISEETELGVDGP
-467 WLDYAGNP
+467 WLDYAGQP
-475 GLSGANNSVI
+475 GMGSANNSVI

-494 VYDLTDREVV
+494 VYDLTDSEVV
-504 RSLDLAAI
+504 SSLDLAAI
-512 DCNFTQ
+512 GCNFTQ

-530 GRDVW
+530 GREVW
-535 LHPRKRQHMFHYDVE
+535 LHPMKRQYMFHYDVE

-556 LPIVKNFEV
+556 LPIVKSFEV
-565 DLEMEDLFD
+565 DLETQDLFD
-574 RYVVTEEQYVGWRS
+574 RYLVTEERYVGWRS

-611 SSEDAVKLRNLQCV
+611 TSEEAAKLRNLQCV

-630 YILWD
+630 YTLWD
-635 ESADGAGLTAA
+635 GNQAGAVQTAA
-646 EFPYRHDGNVQYVE
+646 EFPYQHDGNIHDVE
-660 ILYDEPCEYS
+660 IIYDEPCAYS
-670 RISDTFV
+670 RISDTFG
-677 ERVHPVSG
+677 ERTHPVGG
-685 EVRTHEGIDLVA
+685 EVRMHEGIDFA
-697 PDGADVM
+697 AEEGADIK
-704 AAADGTVYETGFSAE
+704 AAADGIVHETGYTAE

-728 QNGEMTYYCHC
+728 QNGDMTYYCHC
-739 KDINASLDEQ
+739 KDINVSPDEQ
-749 VKRGD
+749 VERGD
-754 KIATVGRSGRA
+754 TIATVGRSGRA

-773 LSRNGEFVDPAEYM
+773 LSRNGEFVDPAENM
-787 RPAGSAGEG
+787 SLEILK

>member
-46 LMPVNFIDSPFSLL
+46 LIPVNFIDSPFSLL

-73 SSGAEDLDGQ
+73 SSAAEDLDGQ
-83 PQNRSITGRD
+83 SQNRSITGRD
-93 SQELTSENERDV
+93 SRELTSENERDV

-114 TLSAPE
+114 TLSSPE

-135 EDEDT
+135 EDEDR
-140 TDRNRIMPADYTVAA
+140 TDRNRIMSADDTVAA

-200 GRKTAGLHRNLP
+200 GRKTAGLHRKLP

-218 LEAPCLVGVLRPVIY
+218 LEAPCLVGVLRPAVY
-233 VGTDIRTGTER
+233 VGTDIPTGTER

-282 AAAASG
+282 AAAASV
-288 RGGEIACDHGTIK
+288 RDGEIACDHGTIK

-314 LLELSGKNR
+314 LLELSRKNR

-364 LMLGMAGCAFT
+364 LMLGMAGCTFT
-375 GGAAENA
+375 GGAAEN
-382 EVAAEAPADSNK
+382 
-394 QRLEEGADGKA
+394 
-405 DLDENPE
+405 
-412 NDDARQDDVLS
+412 DDARHDDVLS
-423 DNERISEREQ
+423 DNERIPEREP

-453 AQISVETELGADGP
+453 AQISEETELGVDGP
-467 WLDYAGNP
+467 WLDYAGQP
-475 GLSGANNSVI
+475 GMGSANNSVI

-494 VYDLTDREVV
+494 VYDLTDSEVV
-504 RSLDLAAI
+504 SSLDLAAI
-512 DCNFTQ
+512 GCNFTQ

-530 GRDVW
+530 GREVW
-535 LHPRKRQHMFHYDVE
+535 LHPMKRQYMFHYDVE

-556 LPIVKNFEV
+556 LPIVKSFEV
-565 DLEMEDLFD
+565 DLETQDLFD
-574 RYVVTEEQYVGWRS
+574 RYLVTEERYVGWRS

-611 SSEDAVKLRNLQCV
+611 TSEEAAKLRNLQCV

-630 YILWD
+630 YTLWD
-635 ESADGAGLTAA
+635 GNQAGAVQTAA
-646 EFPYRHDGNVQYVE
+646 EFPYQHDGNIHDVE
-660 ILYDEPCEYS
+660 IIYDEPCVYS
-670 RISDTFV
+670 RISDTFG
-677 ERVHPVSG
+677 ERTHPIGG
-685 EVRTHEGIDLVA
+685 EVRMHEGIDFA
-697 PDGADVM
+697 AEEGADIK
-704 AAADGTVYETGFSAE
+704 AAADGIVHETGYTAE

-728 QNGEMTYYCHC
+728 QNGDMTYYCHC
-739 KDINASLDEQ
+739 KDINVSPDEQ
-749 VKRGD
+749 VERGD
-754 KIATVGRSGRA
+754 TIATVGRSGRA

-773 LSRNGEFVDPAEYM
+773 LSRNGEFVDPAENM
-787 RPAGSAGEG
+787 SLEILK

>member
-14 LVSGILIVRKMFG
+14 LVTTILIVRKMFG

-46 LMPVNFIDSPFSLL
+46 LIPVNFINSPFSLL

-73 SSGAEDLDGQ
+73 SSAAKDLDGQ
-83 PQNRSITGRD
+83 SQNRSITGRD
-93 SQELTSENERDV
+93 SRELTSENERDV

-114 TLSAPE
+114 TLPAPE

-135 EDEDT
+135 EAEDT

-185 ARKLC
+185 ARELC
-190 QQSGDKIAGN
+190 EQSGDKIAGN
-200 GRKTAGLHRNLP
+200 GRKTAGLNRKLP
-212 IYQVKK
+212 IYQVKR
-218 LEAPCLVGVLRPVIY
+218 LEAPFLVGVLRPAIY

-282 AAAASG
+282 AAAASV
-288 RGGEIACDHGTIK
+288 RDGEIACDHGTIK

-405 DLDENPE
+405 GLDENPE

-423 DNERISEREQ
+423 DNERIPEREP

-453 AQISVETELGADGP
+453 AQISEETELGVDGP
-467 WLDYAGNP
+467 WLDYAGKP
-475 GLSGANNSVI
+475 GMGSANNSVI

-494 VYDLTDREVV
+494 VYDLTDSEVV

-512 DCNFTQ
+512 GCNFTQ

-530 GRDVW
+530 GREVW
-535 LHPRKRQHMFHYDVE
+535 LYPMKRQYMFHYDVE

-556 LPIVKNFEV
+556 LPIVKSFEV
-565 DLEMEDLFD
+565 DLETQDLFD
-574 RYVVTEEQYVGWRS
+574 RYLVTEERYVGWRS

-611 SSEDAVKLRNLQCV
+611 TSEEAAKLRNLQCV

-630 YILWD
+630 YTLWD
-635 ESADGAGLTAA
+635 GNQAGAVQTAA
-646 EFPYRHDGNVQYVE
+646 EFPYQHDGNIHDVE
-660 ILYDEPCEYS
+660 IIYDEPCVYS
-670 RISDTFV
+670 RISDTFG
-677 ERVHPVSG
+677 ERTHPIGG
-685 EVRTHEGIDLVA
+685 EVRMHEGIDFA
-697 PDGADVM
+697 AEEGADIK
-704 AAADGTVYETGFSAE
+704 AAADGIVHETGYTAE

-728 QNGEMTYYCHC
+728 QNGDMTYYCHC
-739 KDINASLDEQ
+739 KDINVSPDEQ
-749 VKRGD
+749 VERGD
-754 KIATVGRSGRA
+754 TIATVGRSGRA

-773 LSRNGEFVDPAEYM
+773 LSRNGEFVDPAENM
-787 RPAGSAGEG
+787 SLEILPQ

>member
-6 GAMIQAAV
+6 GVMIQAAV
-14 LVSGILIVRKMFG
+14 LVTAILIVRKLSG

-46 LMPVNFIDSPFSLL
+46 LIPVNLIDSPFSLL
-60 RAVHVVTEGYREA
+60 RAVHVVTEGYKEV
-73 SSGAEDLDGQ
+73 SSSVKEPDGQ
-83 PQNRSITGRD
+83 PQNSSITDRE
-93 SQELTSENERDV
+93 SQELASESKRDA
-105 VTEQPGAEG
+105 VTEQTEG
-114 TLSAPE
+114 TLSSPE
-120 GDDFRMVDGT
+120 GDDFRLVNGT
-130 AMADM
+130 VTDDM
-135 EDEDT
+135 ENAT
-140 TDRNRIMPADYTVAA
+140 ARNRIMSADYTVPA
-155 VFRGIW
+155 VVRGIW

-173 TVHLRFRRRLYR
+173 TIHFRFRRRLYK
-185 ARKLC
+185 ARRLC
-190 QQSGDKIAGN
+190 QQSEDKIVGN
-200 GRKTAGLHRNLP
+200 GRKNVGPHRNLP

-218 LEAPCLVGVLRPVIY
+218 LEAPCLAGVWQPAIY
-233 VGTDIRTGTER
+233 VGTDVRTGTER

-266 RAVLV
+266 RTVLV

-282 AAAASG
+282 AAAASV
-288 RGGEIACDHGTIK
+288 RDGEIACDHGAIK
-301 QLGEGERLTYGEM
+301 QLGEAQRLTYGEM
-314 LLELSGKNR
+314 LLELSRKNR

-350 GNGTRMS
+350 GSGARLS
-357 AGILAAV
+357 AGILAAI

-375 GGAAENA
+375 GAAEENA
-382 EVAAEAPADSNK
+382 EAAEAPADISI

-405 DLDENPE
+405 GPDEN
-412 NDDARQDDVLS
+412 
-423 DNERISEREQ
+423 
-433 EAVFDPEEEISEA
+433 PEEEISEA

-453 AQISVETELGADGP
+453 AVISEETELGVDGP
-467 WLDYAGNP
+467 WLDYAGQP
-475 GLSGANNSVI
+475 GLGGANNRVI

-512 DCNFTQ
+512 GCNFTQ

-535 LHPRKRQHMFHYDVE
+535 LHPMKRQYMFHYDVE
-550 KNLLRQ
+550 KNQLRQ
-556 LPIVKNFEV
+556 LPLAKSFEV
-565 DLEMEDLFD
+565 DLETQDLFD
-574 RYVVTEEQYVGWRS
+574 RYLVTEEQYVGWHS

-611 SSEDAVKLRNLQCV
+611 TSEEAAKLRNLQCV

-630 YILWD
+630 YTLWD
-635 ESADGAGLTAA
+635 GNQAGAVQTAA
-646 EFPYRHDGNVQYVE
+646 EFPYQHDGNIHDAE
-660 ILYDEPCEYS
+660 IIYDEPCVYS
-670 RISDTFV
+670 RISDTFG
-677 ERVHPVSG
+677 ERTHPVSG
-685 EVRTHEGIDLVA
+685 EVSMHEGIDFA
-697 PDGADVM
+697 AEEGADIK
-704 AAADGTVYETGFSAE
+704 AAADGIVHETGYTAE

-728 QNGEMTYYCHC
+728 QNGDMTYYCHC
-739 KDINASLDEQ
+739 KDINVSQDEQ

-773 LSRNGEFVDPAEYM
+773 LSRNGEFVDPADSMSFED
-787 RPAGSAGEG
+787 PAVN

>member
-46 LMPVNFIDSPFSLL
+46 LIPVNFIDSPFSLL

-73 SSGAEDLDGQ
+73 SSAAEDLDGQ

-93 SQELTSENERDV
+93 SWELTSENERDV

-120 GDDFRMVDGT
+120 GDDFRMVDDT

-135 EDEDT
+135 EDEDR
-140 TDRNRIMPADYTVAA
+140 TDRNRIMPADYTVVA

-200 GRKTAGLHRNLP
+200 GRKTVGLHRNLP

-218 LEAPCLVGVLRPVIY
+218 LEAPCLVGVLRPAIY

-271 TVYWFHPFVWI
+271 TVYWFHPFVWV
-282 AAAASG
+282 AAAASV
-288 RGGEIACDHGTIK
+288 RDGEIACDHGTIK

-314 LLELSGKNR
+314 LLELSRKNR

-357 AGILAAV
+357 AGILVAV

-382 EVAAEAPADSNK
+382 EVAADSNK
-394 QRLEEGADGKA
+394 QRLGEGADGKA
-405 DLDENPE
+405 GLDENPE

-423 DNERISEREQ
+423 DNERIPEREP

-453 AQISVETELGADGP
+453 AQISEETELGVDGP
-467 WLDYAGNP
+467 WLDYAGQP
-475 GLSGANNSVI
+475 GMGSANNSVI

-494 VYDLTDREVV
+494 VYDLTDSEVV
-504 RSLDLAAI
+504 SSLDLAAI
-512 DCNFTQ
+512 GCNFTQ

-530 GRDVW
+530 GREVW
-535 LHPRKRQHMFHYDVE
+535 LHPMKRQYMFHYDVE

-556 LPIVKNFEV
+556 LPIVKSFEV
-565 DLEMEDLFD
+565 DLETQDLFD
-574 RYVVTEEQYVGWRS
+574 RYLVTEERYVGWRS

-611 SSEDAVKLRNLQCV
+611 TSEEAAKLRNLQCV

-630 YILWD
+630 YTLWD
-635 ESADGAGLTAA
+635 GNQAGAVQTAA
-646 EFPYRHDGNVQYVE
+646 EFPYQHDGNIHDVE
-660 ILYDEPCEYS
+660 IIYDEPCAYS
-670 RISDTFV
+670 RISDTFG
-677 ERVHPVSG
+677 ERTHPVGG
-685 EVRTHEGIDLVA
+685 EVRMHEGIDFA
-697 PDGADVM
+697 AEEGADIK
-704 AAADGTVYETGFSAE
+704 AAADGIVHETGYTAE

-728 QNGEMTYYCHC
+728 QNGDMTYYCHC
-739 KDINASLDEQ
+739 KDINVSPDEQ
-749 VKRGD
+749 VERGD
-754 KIATVGRSGRA
+754 TIATVGRSGRA

-773 LSRNGEFVDPAEYM
+773 LSRNGEFVDPAENM
-787 RPAGSAGEG
+787 SLEILK